1 MRSKKLTYYLPVL
14 FATAIFCYILGSFSV
29 LIPRRH
35 QLFAHYLAQI
45 MSIMGSTFILIS
57 ALYYL
62 LTGTTTLI
70 KVAFVGKYMLAIDSW
85 NAVFLC
91 ITGLVGI
98 LTSIYAADYALG
110 YIGKRLRELSGL
122 WNLFLLSM
130 VLVLVAQSV
139 VSFLVSWEV
148 MAIISFLLVNHD
160 SEKRETWQA
169 AYQYL
174 VMTHIGT
181 AAIMIAF
188 FTVGSSAAG
197 LNFAEL
203 NGAQM
208 TGTARDLAFLAA
220 FSGFALKAGLVPLH
234 VWLPNAHPAAPSHVS
249 ALMSGVMLKIAVY
262 GFGRF
267 IFEFLGPLDFWW
279 GALVLIVG
287 LLSAFFGALYAQME
301 KDIKRILAYSS
312 VENMGIVFAAM
323 GAGMLLLTTANKEY
337 AVVAFAA
344 AIVHSFNHSI
354 MKSLMFMVAG
364 AVNHAVD
371 DKNIEKMG
379 GLAKLM
385 PCTAVCA
392 LAGSLA
398 LAALPLTNGFIGE
411 WLLFHSFAF
420 LAQANVATGVRLL
433 AALAFILAGL
443 ASALALGC
451 FVRLFGVVFLGR
463 PRARRAELAHEVSRF
478 MLVAMVIP
486 SLLIFLSAVLAS
498 PIVTIAQHVIEASI
512 PALNLADKAQVLI
525 WGNGIGILNFDILAL
540 LIAAAV
546 LTIFAWL
553 FIYRGQVFVK
563 RDVIWNC
570 GTEPTLRQQYSGT
583 GFSKPIRRAFDFLLK
598 PRREVVFL
606 QKENKYFGR
615 SLAYTLTIPDRFTEK
630 LYIPVQHHL
639 VKSASFLRKIQAG
652 SIRIYIG
659 YIMVAMVLV
668 LIWGAL

>member
-1 MRSKKLTYYLPVL
+1 MTDYVPIF
-14 FATAIFCYILGSFSV
+14 FATAVFCYILGCFAV
-29 LIPRRH
+29 LIPRKH
-35 QLFAHYLAQI
+35 QLFAHYFAQV
-45 MSIMGSTFILIS
+45 MSILGSTLILIT
-57 ALYYL
+57 AGIYL
-62 LTGTTTLI
+62 LSGETALL
-70 KVAFVGKYMLAIDSW
+70 KVAFVGRYMLAIDGWSS
-85 NAVFLC
+85 VFLC
-91 ITGLVGI
+91 ITGLAGI
-98 LTSIYAADYALG
+98 LTSIFAVDYALA

-130 VLVLVAQSV
+130 VLVLVAQST

-148 MAIISFLLVNHD
+148 MAIVSFLLVNHD

-188 FTVGSSAAG
+188 FVVGSGSNG
-197 LNFAEL
+197 FNFSEL
-203 NGAQM
+203 NISQFE
-208 TGTARDLAFLAA
+208 TTARNLAFTAA
-220 FSGFALKAGLVPLH
+220 FLGFALKAGLVPLH

-249 ALMSGVMLKIAVY
+249 ALMSGVMLKVAVY

-267 IFEFLGPLDFWW
+267 IFDFLGPVDFWW
-279 GALVLIVG
+279 GALVLVVG

-312 VENMGIVFAAM
+312 VENMGIVFATI
-323 GAGMLLLTTANKEY
+323 GAGMLLLTTSHKEY
-337 AVVAFAA
+337 AVIGFTA

-385 PCTAVCA
+385 PWTAGCA
-392 LAGSLA
+392 LTGSLA

-411 WLLFHSFAF
+411 WLMFHSFAF
-420 LAQANVATGVRLL
+420 LAQADAGTGVRLL
-433 AALAFILAGL
+433 AALAFILSGL

-451 FVRLFGVVFLGR
+451 FVRVFGVVFLGR
-463 PRARRAELAHEVSRF
+463 PRARRAESAHEVSRF
-478 MLVAMVIP
+478 MLAAMLIP
-486 SLLIFLSAVLAS
+486 AFLIFVSGILAS
-498 PIVTIAQHVIEASI
+498 PIVTIAQHVAEANL
-512 PALNLADKAQVLI
+512 PDLNMLNEEHLLI
-525 WGNGIGILNFDILAL
+525 WGKDSGMLNYDTFVL
-540 LIAAAV
+540 LIAAV
-546 LTIFAWL
+546 VITIFAWL
-553 FIYRGQVFVK
+553 IIYRGQVFVK

-615 SLAYTLTIPDRFTEK
+615 SMAYTLTIPDRFTEK
-630 LYIPVQHHL
+630 LYIPLQHHL
-639 VKSASFLRKIQAG
+639 VKTASFLRRIQAG
-652 SIRIYIG
+652 SVRIYIG
-659 YIMVAMVLV
+659 YVMVAMVLV
-668 LIWGAL
+668 LIWGAM

>member
-1 MRSKKLTYYLPVL
+1 MTDYVPIF
-14 FATAIFCYILGSFSV
+14 FATALFCYILGCFAV
-29 LIPRRH
+29 LIPRKH
-35 QLFAHYLAQI
+35 QLFAHYFAQV
-45 MSIMGSTFILIS
+45 MSILGSTLILIT
-57 ALYYL
+57 AGIYL
-62 LTGTTTLI
+62 LSGETALL
-70 KVAFVGKYMLAIDSW
+70 KVAFVGRYMLAIDGWSS
-85 NAVFLC
+85 VFLC
-91 ITGLVGI
+91 ITGLAGI
-98 LTSIYAADYALG
+98 LTSIFAVDYALA

-130 VLVLVAQSV
+130 VLVLVAQST

-148 MAIISFLLVNHD
+148 MAIVSFLLVNHD

-188 FTVGSSAAG
+188 FVVGSGSNG
-197 LNFAEL
+197 FNFSEL
-203 NGAQM
+203 NISQFE
-208 TGTARDLAFLAA
+208 TTARNLAFTAA
-220 FSGFALKAGLVPLH
+220 FLGFALKAGLVPLH

-249 ALMSGVMLKIAVY
+249 ALMSGVMLKVAVY

-267 IFEFLGPLDFWW
+267 IFDFLGPVDFWW
-279 GALVLIVG
+279 GALVLVVG

-312 VENMGIVFAAM
+312 VENMGIVFAAI
-323 GAGMLLLTTANKEY
+323 GAGMLLLTTSHKEY
-337 AVVAFAA
+337 AVIGFTA

-385 PCTAVCA
+385 PWTAGCA
-392 LAGSLA
+392 LTGSLA

-411 WLLFHSFAF
+411 WLMFHSFAF
-420 LAQANVATGVRLL
+420 LAQADAGTGVRLL
-433 AALAFILAGL
+433 AALAFILSGL

-451 FVRLFGVVFLGR
+451 FVRVFGVVFLGR
-463 PRARRAELAHEVSRF
+463 PRARRAESAHEVSRF
-478 MLVAMVIP
+478 MLAAMLIP
-486 SLLIFLSAVLAS
+486 ALLIFVSGILAS
-498 PIVTIAQHVIEASI
+498 PIVTIAQHVAEANL
-512 PALNLADKAQVLI
+512 PDLKMLNEEHLLI
-525 WGNGIGILNFDILAL
+525 WGKDSGMLNYDTFVL
-540 LIAAAV
+540 LIAAV
-546 LTIFAWL
+546 VITIFAWL
-553 FIYRGQVFVK
+553 IIYRGQVFVK

-615 SLAYTLTIPDRFTEK
+615 SMAYTLTIPDRFTEK
-630 LYIPVQHHL
+630 LYIPLQHHL
-639 VKSASFLRKIQAG
+639 VKTASFLRRIQAG
-652 SIRIYIG
+652 SVRIYIG
-659 YIMVAMVLV
+659 YVMVAMVLV
-668 LIWGAL
+668 LIWGAM

>member
-1 MRSKKLTYYLPVL
+1 MTDYVPIF
-14 FATAIFCYILGSFSV
+14 FATAVFCYILGCFAV
-29 LIPRRH
+29 LIPRKH
-35 QLFAHYLAQI
+35 QLFAHYFAQV
-45 MSIMGSTFILIS
+45 MSILGSTLILIT
-57 ALYYL
+57 AGIYL
-62 LTGTTTLI
+62 LSGETALL
-70 KVAFVGKYMLAIDSW
+70 KVAFVGRYMLAIDAW
-85 NAVFLC
+85 NSVFLC
-91 ITGLVGI
+91 ITGLAGV
-98 LTSIYAADYALG
+98 LTSIFAVDYALA

-130 VLVLVAQSV
+130 VLVLVAQSA

-148 MAIISFLLVNHD
+148 MAIVSFLLVNHD

-188 FTVGSSAAG
+188 FVVGSGSNG
-197 LNFAEL
+197 FNFSEL
-203 NGAQM
+203 NISQFE
-208 TGTARDLAFLAA
+208 TTARNLAFTAA
-220 FSGFALKAGLVPLH
+220 FLGFALKAGLVPLH

-249 ALMSGVMLKIAVY
+249 ALMSGVMLKVAVY

-267 IFEFLGPLDFWW
+267 IFDFLGPVDFWW
-279 GALVLIVG
+279 GALVLVVG

-312 VENMGIVFAAM
+312 VENMGIVFAAI
-323 GAGMLLLTTANKEY
+323 GAGMLLLTTSHKEY
-337 AVVAFAA
+337 AVIGFTA

-385 PCTAVCA
+385 PWTAGCA
-392 LAGSLA
+392 LTGSLA

-411 WLLFHSFAF
+411 WLMFHSFAF
-420 LAQANVATGVRLL
+420 LAQADAGTGVRLL
-433 AALAFILAGL
+433 AALAFILSGL

-451 FVRLFGVVFLGR
+451 FVRVFGVVFLGR
-463 PRARRAELAHEVSRF
+463 PRARRAESAHEVSRF
-478 MLVAMVIP
+478 MLAAMLIP
-486 SLLIFLSAVLAS
+486 AFLIFVSGILAS
-498 PIVTIAQHVIEASI
+498 PIVTIAQHVAEANL
-512 PALNLADKAQVLI
+512 PDLKMLNEEHLLI
-525 WGNGIGILNFDILAL
+525 WGKDSGMLNYDTFVL
-540 LIAAAV
+540 LIAAV
-546 LTIFAWL
+546 VITIFAWL
-553 FIYRGQVFVK
+553 IIYRGQVFVK

-615 SLAYTLTIPDRFTEK
+615 SMAYTLTIPDRFTEK
-630 LYIPVQHHL
+630 LYIPLQHHL
-639 VKSASFLRKIQAG
+639 VKTASFLRRIQAG
-652 SIRIYIG
+652 SVRIYIG
-659 YIMVAMVLV
+659 YVMVAMVLV
-668 LIWGAL
+668 LIWGAM

>member
-1 MRSKKLTYYLPVL
+1 MTDYIPAF
-14 FATAIFCYILGSFSV
+14 FAIAIFCYILGCFAV
-29 LIPRRH
+29 LIPRKH
-35 QLFAHYLAQI
+35 QLFAHYFAQV
-45 MSIMGSTFILIS
+45 MSILGSTLILIT
-57 ALYYL
+57 AGIYL
-62 LTGTTTLI
+62 LSGETALL
-70 KVAFVGKYMLAIDSW
+70 KVAFVGRYMLAIDAW
-85 NAVFLC
+85 NSVFLC
-91 ITGLVGI
+91 ITGLAGV
-98 LTSIYAADYALG
+98 LTSIFAVDYALA
-110 YIGKRLRELSGL
+110 YVGKRLRELSGL

-130 VLVLVAQSV
+130 VLVLVAQSA

-148 MAIISFLLVNHD
+148 MAIVSFLLVNHD

-188 FTVGSSAAG
+188 FVVGSGSNG
-197 LNFAEL
+197 FNFSEL
-203 NGAQM
+203 NISQFE
-208 TGTARDLAFLAA
+208 TTARNLAFTAA
-220 FSGFALKAGLVPLH
+220 FLGFALKAGLVPLH

-249 ALMSGVMLKIAVY
+249 ALMSGVMLKVAVY

-267 IFEFLGPLDFWW
+267 IFDFLGPVDFWW
-279 GALVLIVG
+279 GALVLVVG

-312 VENMGIVFAAM
+312 VENMGIVFAAI
-323 GAGMLLLTTANKEY
+323 GAGMLLLTTSHKEY
-337 AVVAFAA
+337 AVIGFTA

-385 PCTAVCA
+385 PWTAGCA
-392 LAGSLA
+392 LTGSLA

-411 WLLFHSFAF
+411 WLMFHSFAF
-420 LAQANVATGVRLL
+420 LAQADAGTGVRLL
-433 AALAFILAGL
+433 AALAFILSGL

-451 FVRLFGVVFLGR
+451 FVRVFGVVFLGR
-463 PRARRAELAHEVSRF
+463 PRARRAESAHEVSRF
-478 MLVAMVIP
+478 MLAAMLIP
-486 SLLIFLSAVLAS
+486 AFLIFVSGILAS
-498 PIVTIAQHVIEASI
+498 PIVTIAQHVAEANL
-512 PALNLADKAQVLI
+512 PDLKMLNEEHLLI
-525 WGNGIGILNFDILAL
+525 WGKDSGMLNYDTFVL
-540 LIAAAV
+540 LIAAV
-546 LTIFAWL
+546 VITIFAWL
-553 FIYRGQVFVK
+553 IIYRGQVFVK

-615 SLAYTLTIPDRFTEK
+615 SMAYTLTIPDRFTEK
-630 LYIPVQHHL
+630 LYIPLQHHL
-639 VKSASFLRKIQAG
+639 VKTASFLRRIQAG
-652 SIRIYIG
+652 SVRIYIG
-659 YIMVAMVLV
+659 YVMVAMVLV
-668 LIWGAL
+668 LIWGAM

>member
-1 MRSKKLTYYLPVL
+1 MTDYVPIF
-14 FATAIFCYILGSFSV
+14 FATAVFCYILGCFAV
-29 LIPRRH
+29 LIPRKH
-35 QLFAHYLAQI
+35 QLFAHYFAQV
-45 MSIMGSTFILIS
+45 MSILGSTLILIT
-57 ALYYL
+57 AGIYL
-62 LTGTTTLI
+62 LSGETALL
-70 KVAFVGKYMLAIDSW
+70 KVAFVGRYMLAIDGWSS
-85 NAVFLC
+85 VFLC
-91 ITGLVGI
+91 ITGLAGI
-98 LTSIYAADYALG
+98 LTSIFAVDYALA

-130 VLVLVAQSV
+130 VLVLVAQST

-148 MAIISFLLVNHD
+148 MAIVSFLLVNHD

-188 FTVGSSAAG
+188 FVVGSGSNG
-197 LNFAEL
+197 LNFSEL
-203 NGAQM
+203 NILQLE
-208 TGTARDLAFLAA
+208 TTARNLAFTAA
-220 FSGFALKAGLVPLH
+220 FLGFALKAGLVPLH

-249 ALMSGVMLKIAVY
+249 ALMSGVMLKVAVY

-267 IFEFLGPLDFWW
+267 IFDFLGPVDFWW
-279 GALVLIVG
+279 GALVLVVG

-312 VENMGIVFAAM
+312 VENMGIVFAAI
-323 GAGMLLLTTANKEY
+323 GAGMLLLTTSHKEY
-337 AVVAFAA
+337 AVIGFTA

-385 PCTAVCA
+385 PWTAGCA
-392 LAGSLA
+392 LTGSLA

-411 WLLFHSFAF
+411 WLMFHSFAF
-420 LAQANVATGVRLL
+420 LAQADAGTGVRLL
-433 AALAFILAGL
+433 AALAFILSGL

-451 FVRLFGVVFLGR
+451 FVRVFGVVFLGR
-463 PRARRAELAHEVSRF
+463 PRARRAESAHEVSRF
-478 MLVAMVIP
+478 MLAAMLIP
-486 SLLIFLSAVLAS
+486 AFLIFVSGILAS
-498 PIVTIAQHVIEASI
+498 PIVTIAQHVAEANL
-512 PALNLADKAQVLI
+512 PDLKMLNEEHLLI
-525 WGNGIGILNFDILAL
+525 WGKDSGMLNYDTFVL
-540 LIAAAV
+540 LIAAV
-546 LTIFAWL
+546 VITIFAWL
-553 FIYRGQVFVK
+553 IIYRGQVFVK

-615 SLAYTLTIPDRFTEK
+615 SMAYTLTIPDRFTEK
-630 LYIPVQHHL
+630 LYIPLQHHL
-639 VKSASFLRKIQAG
+639 VKTASFLRRIQAG
-652 SIRIYIG
+652 SVRIYIG
-659 YIMVAMVLV
+659 YVMVAMVLV
-668 LIWGAL
+668 LIWGAM

>member
-1 MRSKKLTYYLPVL
+1 MTDYIPAF
-14 FATAIFCYILGSFSV
+14 FAIAIFCYILGCFAV
-29 LIPRRH
+29 LIPRKH
-35 QLFAHYLAQI
+35 QLFAHYFAQV
-45 MSIMGSTFILIS
+45 MSILGSTLILIT
-57 ALYYL
+57 AGIYL
-62 LTGTTTLI
+62 LSGETALL
-70 KVAFVGKYMLAIDSW
+70 KVAFVGRYMLAIDGWSS
-85 NAVFLC
+85 VFLC
-91 ITGLVGI
+91 ITGLAGI
-98 LTSIYAADYALG
+98 LTSIFAVDYALA

-130 VLVLVAQSV
+130 VLVLVAQST

-148 MAIISFLLVNHD
+148 MAIVSFLLVNHD

-188 FTVGSSAAG
+188 FVVGSGSNG
-197 LNFAEL
+197 LNFSEL
-203 NGAQM
+203 NISQLE
-208 TGTARDLAFLAA
+208 TTARNLAFTAA
-220 FSGFALKAGLVPLH
+220 FLGFALKAGLVPLH

-249 ALMSGVMLKIAVY
+249 ALMPGVMLKVAVY

-267 IFEFLGPLDFWW
+267 IFDFLGPVDFWW
-279 GALVLIVG
+279 GALVLVVG

-312 VENMGIVFAAM
+312 VENMGIVFAAI
-323 GAGMLLLTTANKEY
+323 GAGMLLLTTSHKEY
-337 AVVAFAA
+337 AVIGFTA

-385 PCTAVCA
+385 PWTAGCA
-392 LAGSLA
+392 LTGSLA

-411 WLLFHSFAF
+411 WLMFHSFAF
-420 LAQANVATGVRLL
+420 LAQADAGTGVRLL
-433 AALAFILAGL
+433 AALAFILSGL

-451 FVRLFGVVFLGR
+451 FVRVFGVVFLGR
-463 PRARRAELAHEVSRF
+463 PRARRAESAHEVSRF
-478 MLVAMVIP
+478 MLAAMLIP
-486 SLLIFLSAVLAS
+486 AFLIFVSGILAS
-498 PIVTIAQHVIEASI
+498 PIVTIAQHVAEANL
-512 PALNLADKAQVLI
+512 PDLKMLNEEHLLI
-525 WGNGIGILNFDILAL
+525 WGKDSGMLNYDTFVL
-540 LIAAAV
+540 LIAAV
-546 LTIFAWL
+546 VITIFAWL
-553 FIYRGQVFVK
+553 IIYRGRVFVK

-615 SLAYTLTIPDRFTEK
+615 SMAYTLTIPDRFTEK
-630 LYIPVQHHL
+630 LYIPLQHHL
-639 VKSASFLRKIQAG
+639 VKTASFLRRIQAG
-652 SIRIYIG
+652 SVRIYIG
-659 YIMVAMVLV
+659 YVMVAMVLV
-668 LIWGAL
+668 LIWGAM

>member
-1 MRSKKLTYYLPVL
+1 MKDYIPAF
-14 FATAIFCYILGSFSV
+14 FAIAIFCYILGCFAV
-29 LIPRRH
+29 LIPRKH
-35 QLFAHYLAQI
+35 QLFAHYFAQV
-45 MSIMGSTFILIS
+45 MSILGSTLILIT
-57 ALYYL
+57 AGIYL
-62 LTGTTTLI
+62 LSGETALL
-70 KVAFVGKYMLAIDSW
+70 KVAFVGRYMLAIDGWSS
-85 NAVFLC
+85 VFLC
-91 ITGLVGI
+91 ITGLAGI
-98 LTSIYAADYALG
+98 LTSIFAVDYALA

-130 VLVLVAQSV
+130 VLVLVAQST

-148 MAIISFLLVNHD
+148 MAIVSFLLVNHD

-188 FTVGSSAAG
+188 FVVGSGSNG
-197 LNFAEL
+197 FNFSEL
-203 NGAQM
+203 NISQFE
-208 TGTARDLAFLAA
+208 TTARNLAFTAA
-220 FSGFALKAGLVPLH
+220 FLGFALKAGLVPLH

-249 ALMSGVMLKIAVY
+249 ALMSGVMLKVAVY

-267 IFEFLGPLDFWW
+267 IFDFLGPVDFWW
-279 GALVLIVG
+279 GALVLVVG

-312 VENMGIVFAAM
+312 VENMGIVFAAI
-323 GAGMLLLTTANKEY
+323 GAGMLLLTTSHKEY
-337 AVVAFAA
+337 AVIGFTA

-385 PCTAVCA
+385 PWTAGCA
-392 LAGSLA
+392 LTGSLA

-411 WLLFHSFAF
+411 WLMFHSFAF
-420 LAQANVATGVRLL
+420 LAQADAGTGVRLL
-433 AALAFILAGL
+433 AALAFILSGL

-451 FVRLFGVVFLGR
+451 FVRVFGVVFLGR
-463 PRARRAELAHEVSRF
+463 PRARRAESAHEVSRF
-478 MLVAMVIP
+478 MLAAMLIP
-486 SLLIFLSAVLAS
+486 AFLIFVSGILAS
-498 PIVTIAQHVIEASI
+498 PIVTIAQHVAEANL
-512 PALNLADKAQVLI
+512 PDLKMLNEEHLLI
-525 WGNGIGILNFDILAL
+525 WGKDSGMLNYDTFVL
-540 LIAAAV
+540 LIAAV
-546 LTIFAWL
+546 VITIFAWL
-553 FIYRGQVFVK
+553 IIYRGQVFVK

-615 SLAYTLTIPDRFTEK
+615 SMAYTLTIPDRFTEK
-630 LYIPVQHHL
+630 LYIPLQHHL
-639 VKSASFLRKIQAG
+639 VKTASFLRRIQAG
-652 SIRIYIG
+652 SVRIYIG
-659 YIMVAMVLV
+659 YVMVAMVLV
-668 LIWGAL
+668 LIWGAM

>member
-1 MRSKKLTYYLPVL
+1 MTDYIPAF
-14 FATAIFCYILGSFSV
+14 FAIAIFCYILGCFAV
-29 LIPRRH
+29 LIPRKH
-35 QLFAHYLAQI
+35 QLFAHYFAQV
-45 MSIMGSTFILIS
+45 MSILGSTLILIT
-57 ALYYL
+57 AGIYL
-62 LTGTTTLI
+62 LSGETALL
-70 KVAFVGKYMLAIDSW
+70 KVAFVGRYMLAIDGWSS
-85 NAVFLC
+85 VFLC
-91 ITGLVGI
+91 ITGLAGI
-98 LTSIYAADYALG
+98 LTSIFAVDYALA

-130 VLVLVAQSV
+130 VLVLVAQST

-148 MAIISFLLVNHD
+148 MAIVSFLLVNHD

-188 FTVGSSAAG
+188 FVVGSGSNG
-197 LNFAEL
+197 FNFSEL
-203 NGAQM
+203 NISQFE
-208 TGTARDLAFLAA
+208 TTARNLAFTAA
-220 FSGFALKAGLVPLH
+220 FLGFALKAGLVPLH

-249 ALMSGVMLKIAVY
+249 ALMSGVMLKVAVY

-267 IFEFLGPLDFWW
+267 IFDFLGPVDFWW
-279 GALVLIVG
+279 GALVLVVG

-312 VENMGIVFAAM
+312 VENMGIVFAAI
-323 GAGMLLLTTANKEY
+323 GAGMLLLTTSHKEY
-337 AVVAFAA
+337 AVIGFTA

-385 PCTAVCA
+385 PWTAGCA
-392 LAGSLA
+392 LTGSLA

-411 WLLFHSFAF
+411 WLMFHSFAF
-420 LAQANVATGVRLL
+420 LAQADAGTGVRLL
-433 AALAFILAGL
+433 AALAFILSGL

-451 FVRLFGVVFLGR
+451 FVRVFGVVFLGR
-463 PRARRAELAHEVSRF
+463 PRARRAESAHEVSRF
-478 MLVAMVIP
+478 MLAAMLIP
-486 SLLIFLSAVLAS
+486 ALLIFVSGILAS
-498 PIVTIAQHVIEASI
+498 PIVTIAQHVAEANL
-512 PALNLADKAQVLI
+512 PDLKMLNEEHLLI
-525 WGNGIGILNFDILAL
+525 WGKDSGMLNYDTFVL
-540 LIAAAV
+540 LIAAV
-546 LTIFAWL
+546 VITIFAWL
-553 FIYRGQVFVK
+553 IIYRGQVFVK

-615 SLAYTLTIPDRFTEK
+615 SMAYTLTIPDRFTEK
-630 LYIPVQHHL
+630 LYIPLQHHL
-639 VKSASFLRKIQAG
+639 VKTASFLRRIQAG
-652 SIRIYIG
+652 SVRIYIG
-659 YIMVAMVLV
+659 YVMVAMVLV
-668 LIWGAL
+668 LIWGAM

>member
-1 MRSKKLTYYLPVL
+1 MTDYIPAF
-14 FATAIFCYILGSFSV
+14 FAIAIFCYILGCFAV
-29 LIPRRH
+29 LIPRKH
-35 QLFAHYLAQI
+35 QLFAHYFAQV
-45 MSIMGSTFILIS
+45 MSILGSTLILIT
-57 ALYYL
+57 AGIYL
-62 LTGTTTLI
+62 LSGETALL
-70 KVAFVGKYMLAIDSW
+70 KVAFVGRYMLAIDGWSS
-85 NAVFLC
+85 VFLC
-91 ITGLVGI
+91 ITGLAGI
-98 LTSIYAADYALG
+98 LTSIFAVDYALA

-130 VLVLVAQSV
+130 VLVLVAQST

-148 MAIISFLLVNHD
+148 MAIVSFLLVNHD

-188 FTVGSSAAG
+188 FVVGSGSNG
-197 LNFAEL
+197 LNFSEL
-203 NGAQM
+203 NISQLE
-208 TGTARDLAFLAA
+208 TTARNLAFTAA
-220 FSGFALKAGLVPLH
+220 FLGFALKAGLVPLH

-249 ALMSGVMLKIAVY
+249 ALMSGVMLKVAVY

-267 IFEFLGPLDFWW
+267 IFDFLGPVDFWW
-279 GALVLIVG
+279 GALVLVVG

-312 VENMGIVFAAM
+312 VENMGIVFAAI
-323 GAGMLLLTTANKEY
+323 GAGMLLLTTSHKEY
-337 AVVAFAA
+337 AVIGFTA

-385 PCTAVCA
+385 PWTAGCA
-392 LAGSLA
+392 LTGSLA

-411 WLLFHSFAF
+411 WLMFHSFAF
-420 LAQANVATGVRLL
+420 LAQADAGTGVRLL
-433 AALAFILAGL
+433 AALAFILSGL

-451 FVRLFGVVFLGR
+451 FVRVFGVVFLGR
-463 PRARRAELAHEVSRF
+463 PRARRAESAHEVSRF
-478 MLVAMVIP
+478 MLAAMLIP
-486 SLLIFLSAVLAS
+486 AFLIFVSGILAS
-498 PIVTIAQHVIEASI
+498 PIVTIAQHVAEANL
-512 PALNLADKAQVLI
+512 PDLKMLNEEHLLI
-525 WGNGIGILNFDILAL
+525 WGKDSGMLNYDTFVL
-540 LIAAAV
+540 LIAAV
-546 LTIFAWL
+546 VITIFAWL
-553 FIYRGQVFVK
+553 IIYRGQVFVK

-615 SLAYTLTIPDRFTEK
+615 SMAYTLTIPDRFTEK
-630 LYIPVQHHL
+630 LYIPLQHHL
-639 VKSASFLRKIQAG
+639 VKTASFLRRIQAG
-652 SIRIYIG
+652 SVRIYIG
-659 YIMVAMVLV
+659 YVMVAMVLV
-668 LIWGAL
+668 LIWGAM

>member
-1 MRSKKLTYYLPVL
+1 MTDYVPIF
-14 FATAIFCYILGSFSV
+14 FATAVFCYILGCFAV
-29 LIPRRH
+29 LIPRKH
-35 QLFAHYLAQI
+35 QLFAHYFAQV
-45 MSIMGSTFILIS
+45 MSILGSTLILIT
-57 ALYYL
+57 AGIYL
-62 LTGTTTLI
+62 LSGETALL
-70 KVAFVGKYMLAIDSW
+70 KVAFVGRYMLAIDGWSS
-85 NAVFLC
+85 VFLC
-91 ITGLVGI
+91 ITGLAGI
-98 LTSIYAADYALG
+98 LTSIFAVYYALA

-130 VLVLVAQSV
+130 VLVLVAQST

-148 MAIISFLLVNHD
+148 MAIVSFLLVNHD

-188 FTVGSSAAG
+188 FVVGSGSNG
-197 LNFAEL
+197 FNFSEL
-203 NGAQM
+203 NISQFE
-208 TGTARDLAFLAA
+208 TTARNLAFTAA
-220 FSGFALKAGLVPLH
+220 FLGFALKAGLVPLH

-249 ALMSGVMLKIAVY
+249 ALMSGVMLKVAVY

-267 IFEFLGPLDFWW
+267 IFDFLGPVDFWW
-279 GALVLIVG
+279 GALVLVVG

-312 VENMGIVFAAM
+312 VENMGIVFAAI
-323 GAGMLLLTTANKEY
+323 GAGMLLLTTSHKEY
-337 AVVAFAA
+337 AVIGFTA

-385 PCTAVCA
+385 PWTAGCA
-392 LAGSLA
+392 LTGSLA

-411 WLLFHSFAF
+411 WLMFHSFAF
-420 LAQANVATGVRLL
+420 LAQADAGTGVRLL
-433 AALAFILAGL
+433 AALAFILSGL

-451 FVRLFGVVFLGR
+451 FVRVFGVVFLGR
-463 PRARRAELAHEVSRF
+463 PRARRAESAHEVSRF
-478 MLVAMVIP
+478 MLAAMLIP
-486 SLLIFLSAVLAS
+486 AFLIFVSGILAS
-498 PIVTIAQHVIEASI
+498 PIVTIAQHVAEANL
-512 PALNLADKAQVLI
+512 PDLKMLNEEHLLI
-525 WGNGIGILNFDILAL
+525 WGKDSGMLNYDTFVL
-540 LIAAAV
+540 LIAAV
-546 LTIFAWL
+546 VITIFAWL
-553 FIYRGQVFVK
+553 IIYRGQVFVK

-615 SLAYTLTIPDRFTEK
+615 SMAYTLTIPDRFTEK
-630 LYIPVQHHL
+630 LYIPLQHHL
-639 VKSASFLRKIQAG
+639 VKTASFLRRIQAG
-652 SIRIYIG
+652 SVRIYIG
-659 YIMVAMVLV
+659 YVMVAMVLV
-668 LIWGAL
+668 LIWGAM

>member
-1 MRSKKLTYYLPVL
+1 MTDYIPAF
-14 FATAIFCYILGSFSV
+14 FAIAIFCYILGCFAV
-29 LIPRRH
+29 LIPRKH
-35 QLFAHYLAQI
+35 QLFAHYFAQV
-45 MSIMGSTFILIS
+45 MSILGSTLILIT
-57 ALYYL
+57 AGIYL
-62 LTGTTTLI
+62 LSGETALL
-70 KVAFVGKYMLAIDSW
+70 KVAFVGRYMLAIDAW
-85 NAVFLC
+85 NSVFLC
-91 ITGLVGI
+91 ITGLAGVM
-98 LTSIYAADYALG
+98 TSIFAVDYALA

-130 VLVLVAQSV
+130 VLVLVAQSA

-148 MAIISFLLVNHD
+148 MAIVSFLLVNHD

-188 FTVGSSAAG
+188 FIVGSGSNG
-197 LNFAEL
+197 LNFSEL
-203 NGAQM
+203 NNSQLE
-208 TGTARDLAFLAA
+208 TTARNLAFTAA
-220 FSGFALKAGLVPLH
+220 FLGFALKAGLVPLH

-249 ALMSGVMLKIAVY
+249 ALMSGVMLKVAVY

-267 IFEFLGPLDFWW
+267 IFDFLGPVDFWW

-323 GAGMLLLTTANKEY
+323 GAGMLLLTTSHKEY
-337 AVVAFAA
+337 AVIGFTA

-385 PCTAVCA
+385 PWTAGCA
-392 LAGSLA
+392 LTGSLA

-411 WLLFHSFAF
+411 WLMFHSFAF
-420 LAQANVATGVRLL
+420 LAQADAGTGVRLL
-433 AALAFILAGL
+433 AALAFILSGL

-451 FVRLFGVVFLGR
+451 FVRVFGVVFLGR
-463 PRARRAELAHEVSRF
+463 PRARRAESAHEVSRF
-478 MLVAMVIP
+478 MLAAMLIP
-486 SLLIFLSAVLAS
+486 ALLIFVSGIFAS
-498 PIVTIAQHVIEASI
+498 PIVTIAQHVAEANL
-512 PALNLADKAQVLI
+512 PDLNILNEEHLLI
-525 WGNGIGILNFDILAL
+525 WGKDSGLLNYDTFVL
-540 LIAAAV
+540 LIATV
-546 LTIFAWL
+546 VITIFAWL
-553 FIYRGQVFVK
+553 IIYRGQVFVK

-615 SLAYTLTIPDRFTEK
+615 SMAYTLTIPDRFTEK
-630 LYIPVQHHL
+630 LYIPLQHHL
-639 VKSASFLRKIQAG
+639 VKTASFLRRIQAG
-652 SIRIYIG
+652 SVRIYIG
-659 YIMVAMVLV
+659 YVMVAMVLV
-668 LIWGAL
+668 LIWGAM

>member
-1 MRSKKLTYYLPVL
+1 MTDYVPIF
-14 FATAIFCYILGSFSV
+14 FATAVFCYILGCFAV
-29 LIPRRH
+29 LIPRKH
-35 QLFAHYLAQI
+35 QLFAHYFAQV
-45 MSIMGSTFILIS
+45 MSILGSTLILIT
-57 ALYYL
+57 AGIYL
-62 LTGTTTLI
+62 LSGETALL
-70 KVAFVGKYMLAIDSW
+70 KVAFVGRYMLAIDGWS
-85 NAVFLC
+85 AVFLC
-91 ITGLVGI
+91 ITGLAGI
-98 LTSIYAADYALG
+98 LTSIFAVDYALA

-130 VLVLVAQSV
+130 VLVLVAQST

-148 MAIISFLLVNHD
+148 MAIVSFLLVNHD

-188 FTVGSSAAG
+188 FVVGSGSNG
-197 LNFAEL
+197 LNFSEL
-203 NGAQM
+203 NILQLE
-208 TGTARDLAFLAA
+208 TTARNLAFTAA
-220 FSGFALKAGLVPLH
+220 FLGFALKAGLVPLH

-249 ALMSGVMLKIAVY
+249 ALMSGVMLKVAVY

-267 IFEFLGPLDFWW
+267 IFDFLGPVDFWW
-279 GALVLIVG
+279 GALVLVVG

-312 VENMGIVFAAM
+312 VENMGIVFAAI
-323 GAGMLLLTTANKEY
+323 GAGMLLLTTSHKEY
-337 AVVAFAA
+337 AVIGFTA

-385 PCTAVCA
+385 PWTAGCA
-392 LAGSLA
+392 LTGSLA

-411 WLLFHSFAF
+411 WLMFHSFAF
-420 LAQANVATGVRLL
+420 LAQADAGTGVRLL
-433 AALAFILAGL
+433 AALAFILSGL

-451 FVRLFGVVFLGR
+451 FVRVFGVVFLGR
-463 PRARRAELAHEVSRF
+463 PRARRAESAHEVSRF
-478 MLVAMVIP
+478 MLAAMLIP
-486 SLLIFLSAVLAS
+486 ALLIFVSGIFAS
-498 PIVTIAQHVIEASI
+498 PIVTIAQHVAEANL
-512 PALNLADKAQVLI
+512 PDLKMLNEEHLLI
-525 WGNGIGILNFDILAL
+525 WGKDSGMLNYDTFVL
-540 LIAAAV
+540 LIAAV
-546 LTIFAWL
+546 VITIFAWL
-553 FIYRGQVFVK
+553 IIYRGQVFVK

-615 SLAYTLTIPDRFTEK
+615 SMAYTLTIPDRFTEK
-630 LYIPVQHHL
+630 LYIPLQHHL
-639 VKSASFLRKIQAG
+639 VKTASFLRRIQAG
-652 SIRIYIG
+652 SVRIYIG
-659 YIMVAMVLV
+659 YVMVAMVLV
-668 LIWGAL
+668 LIWGAM

>member
-1 MRSKKLTYYLPVL
+1 MTDYVPIF
-14 FATAIFCYILGSFSV
+14 FATAVFCYILGCFAV
-29 LIPRRH
+29 LIPRKH
-35 QLFAHYLAQI
+35 QLFAHYFAQV
-45 MSIMGSTFILIS
+45 MSILGSTLILIT
-57 ALYYL
+57 AGIYL
-62 LTGTTTLI
+62 LSGETALL
-70 KVAFVGKYMLAIDSW
+70 KVAFVGRYMLAIDGWSS
-85 NAVFLC
+85 VFLC
-91 ITGLVGI
+91 ITGLAGI
-98 LTSIYAADYALG
+98 LTSIFAVDYALA

-130 VLVLVAQSV
+130 VLVLVAQST

-148 MAIISFLLVNHD
+148 MAIVSFLLVNHD

-188 FTVGSSAAG
+188 FVVGSGSNG
-197 LNFAEL
+197 LNFSEL
-203 NGAQM
+203 NISQFE
-208 TGTARDLAFLAA
+208 TTARNLAFTAA
-220 FSGFALKAGLVPLH
+220 FLGFALKAGLVPLH

-249 ALMSGVMLKIAVY
+249 ALMSGVMLKVAVY

-267 IFEFLGPLDFWW
+267 IFDFLGPVDFWW
-279 GALVLIVG
+279 GALVLVVG

-312 VENMGIVFAAM
+312 VENMGIVFAAI
-323 GAGMLLLTTANKEY
+323 GAGMLLLTTSHKEY
-337 AVVAFAA
+337 AVIGFTA

-385 PCTAVCA
+385 PWTAGCA
-392 LAGSLA
+392 LTGSLA

-411 WLLFHSFAF
+411 WLMFHSFAF
-420 LAQANVATGVRLL
+420 LAQADAGTGVRLL
-433 AALAFILAGL
+433 AALAFILSGL

-451 FVRLFGVVFLGR
+451 FVRVFGVVFLGR
-463 PRARRAELAHEVSRF
+463 PRARRAESAHEVSRF
-478 MLVAMVIP
+478 MLAAMLIP
-486 SLLIFLSAVLAS
+486 AFLIFVSGILAS
-498 PIVTIAQHVIEASI
+498 PIVTIAQHVAEANL
-512 PALNLADKAQVLI
+512 PDLNMLNEEHLLI
-525 WGNGIGILNFDILAL
+525 WGKDSGMLNYDTFVL
-540 LIAAAV
+540 LIAAV
-546 LTIFAWL
+546 VITIFAWL
-553 FIYRGQVFVK
+553 IIYRGQVFVK

-615 SLAYTLTIPDRFTEK
+615 SMAYTLTIPDRFTEK
-630 LYIPVQHHL
+630 LYIPLQHHL
-639 VKSASFLRKIQAG
+639 VKTASFLRRIQAG
-652 SIRIYIG
+652 SVRIYIG
-659 YIMVAMVLV
+659 YVMVAMVLV
-668 LIWGAL
+668 LIWGAM

>member
-1 MRSKKLTYYLPVL
+1 MKDYIPAF
-14 FATAIFCYILGSFSV
+14 FAIAIFCYILGCFAV
-29 LIPRRH
+29 LIPRKH
-35 QLFAHYLAQI
+35 QLFAHYFAQV
-45 MSIMGSTFILIS
+45 MSILGSTLILIT
-57 ALYYL
+57 AGIYL
-62 LTGTTTLI
+62 LSGETALL
-70 KVAFVGKYMLAIDSW
+70 KVAFVGRYMLAIDGWSS
-85 NAVFLC
+85 VFLC
-91 ITGLVGI
+91 ITGLAGI
-98 LTSIYAADYALG
+98 LTSIFAVDYALA

-130 VLVLVAQSV
+130 VLVLVAQST

-148 MAIISFLLVNHD
+148 MAIVSFLLVNHD

-188 FTVGSSAAG
+188 FVVGSGSNG
-197 LNFAEL
+197 LNFSEL
-203 NGAQM
+203 NILQLE
-208 TGTARDLAFLAA
+208 TTARNLAFTAA
-220 FSGFALKAGLVPLH
+220 FLGFALKAGLVPLH

-249 ALMSGVMLKIAVY
+249 ALMSGVMLKVAVY

-267 IFEFLGPLDFWW
+267 IFDFLGPVDFWW
-279 GALVLIVG
+279 GALVLVVG

-323 GAGMLLLTTANKEY
+323 GAGMLLLTTSHKEY
-337 AVVAFAA
+337 AVIGFTA

-385 PCTAVCA
+385 PWTAGCA
-392 LAGSLA
+392 LTGSLA

-411 WLLFHSFAF
+411 WLMFHSFAF
-420 LAQANVATGVRLL
+420 LAQADAGTGVRLL
-433 AALAFILAGL
+433 AALAFILSGL

-451 FVRLFGVVFLGR
+451 FVRVFGVVFLGR
-463 PRARRAELAHEVSRF
+463 PRARRAESAHEVSRF
-478 MLVAMVIP
+478 MLAAMLIP
-486 SLLIFLSAVLAS
+486 AFLIFVSGILAS
-498 PIVTIAQHVIEASI
+498 PIVTIAQHVAEANL
-512 PALNLADKAQVLI
+512 PDLKMLNEEHLLI
-525 WGNGIGILNFDILAL
+525 WGKDSGMLNYDTFVL
-540 LIAAAV
+540 LIAAV
-546 LTIFAWL
+546 VITIFAWL
-553 FIYRGQVFVK
+553 IIYRGQVFVK

-615 SLAYTLTIPDRFTEK
+615 SMAYTLTIPDRFTEK
-630 LYIPVQHHL
+630 LYIPLQHHL
-639 VKSASFLRKIQAG
+639 VKTASFLRRIQAG
-652 SIRIYIG
+652 SVRIYIG
-659 YIMVAMVLV
+659 YVMVAMVLV
-668 LIWGAL
+668 LIWGAM

>member
-1 MRSKKLTYYLPVL
+1 MTDYIPAF
-14 FATAIFCYILGSFSV
+14 FAIAIFCYILGCFAV
-29 LIPRRH
+29 LIPRKH
-35 QLFAHYLAQI
+35 QLFAHYFAQV
-45 MSIMGSTFILIS
+45 MSILGSTLILIT
-57 ALYYL
+57 AGIYL
-62 LTGTTTLI
+62 LSGETALL
-70 KVAFVGKYMLAIDSW
+70 KVAFVGRYMLAIDAW
-85 NAVFLC
+85 NSVFLC
-91 ITGLVGI
+91 ITGLAGV
-98 LTSIYAADYALG
+98 LTSIFAVDYALA
-110 YIGKRLRELSGL
+110 YVGKRLRELSGL

-130 VLVLVAQSV
+130 VLVLVAQSA

-148 MAIISFLLVNHD
+148 MAIVSFLLVNHD

-188 FTVGSSAAG
+188 FIVGSGSNG
-197 LNFAEL
+197 LNFSEL
-203 NGAQM
+203 NNAQLE
-208 TGTARDLAFLAA
+208 TTARNLAFTAA
-220 FSGFALKAGLVPLH
+220 FLGFALKAGLVPLH

-249 ALMSGVMLKIAVY
+249 ALMSGVMLKVAVY

-267 IFEFLGPLDFWW
+267 IFDFLGPVDFWW
-279 GALVLIVG
+279 GALVLVVG

-312 VENMGIVFAAM
+312 VENMGIVFATI
-323 GAGMLLLTTANKEY
+323 GAGMLLLTTSHKEY
-337 AVVAFAA
+337 AVIGFTA

-385 PCTAVCA
+385 PWTAGCA
-392 LAGSLA
+392 LTGSLA

-411 WLLFHSFAF
+411 WLMFHSFAF
-420 LAQANVATGVRLL
+420 LAQADAGTGVRLL
-433 AALAFILAGL
+433 AALAFILSGL

-451 FVRLFGVVFLGR
+451 FVRVFGVVFLGR
-463 PRARRAELAHEVSRF
+463 PRARRAESAHEVSRF
-478 MLVAMVIP
+478 MLAAMLIP
-486 SLLIFLSAVLAS
+486 AFLIFVSGILAS
-498 PIVTIAQHVIEASI
+498 PIVTIAQHVAEANL
-512 PALNLADKAQVLI
+512 PDLKMLNEEHLLI
-525 WGNGIGILNFDILAL
+525 WGKDSGMLNYDTFVL
-540 LIAAAV
+540 LIAAV
-546 LTIFAWL
+546 VITIFAWL
-553 FIYRGQVFVK
+553 IIYRGQVFVK

-615 SLAYTLTIPDRFTEK
+615 SMAYTLTIPDRFTEK
-630 LYIPVQHHL
+630 LYIPLQHHL
-639 VKSASFLRKIQAG
+639 VKTASFLRRIQAG
-652 SIRIYIG
+652 SVRIYIG
-659 YIMVAMVLV
+659 YVMVAMVLV
-668 LIWGAL
+668 LIWGAM

>member
-1 MRSKKLTYYLPVL
+1 MTDYIPAF
-14 FATAIFCYILGSFSV
+14 FAIAIFCYILGCFAV
-29 LIPRRH
+29 LIPRKH
-35 QLFAHYLAQI
+35 QLFAHYFAQV
-45 MSIMGSTFILIS
+45 MSILGSTLILIT
-57 ALYYL
+57 AGIYL
-62 LTGTTTLI
+62 LSGETALL
-70 KVAFVGKYMLAIDSW
+70 KVAFVGRYMLAIDAWSS
-85 NAVFLC
+85 VFLC
-91 ITGLVGI
+91 ITGLAGV
-98 LTSIYAADYALG
+98 LTSIFAVDYALA

-130 VLVLVAQSV
+130 VLVLVAQSA

-148 MAIISFLLVNHD
+148 MAIVSFLLVNHD

-188 FTVGSSAAG
+188 FIVGSGSNG
-197 LNFAEL
+197 LNFSEL
-203 NGAQM
+203 NNAQLE
-208 TGTARDLAFLAA
+208 TTARNLAFTAA
-220 FSGFALKAGLVPLH
+220 FLGFALKAGLVPLH

-249 ALMSGVMLKIAVY
+249 ALMSGVMLKVAVY

-267 IFEFLGPLDFWW
+267 IFDFLGPVDFWW
-279 GALVLIVG
+279 GALVLVVG

-312 VENMGIVFAAM
+312 VENMGIVFAAI
-323 GAGMLLLTTANKEY
+323 GAGMLLLTTSHKEY
-337 AVVAFAA
+337 AVIGFTA

-385 PCTAVCA
+385 PWTAGCA
-392 LAGSLA
+392 LTGSLA

-411 WLLFHSFAF
+411 WLMFHSFAF
-420 LAQANVATGVRLL
+420 LAQADAGTGVRLL
-433 AALAFILAGL
+433 AALAFILSGL

-451 FVRLFGVVFLGR
+451 FVRVFGVVFLGR
-463 PRARRAELAHEVSRF
+463 PRARRAESAHEVSRF
-478 MLVAMVIP
+478 MLAAMLIP
-486 SLLIFLSAVLAS
+486 ALLIFVSGILAS
-498 PIVTIAQHVIEASI
+498 PIVTMAQHVAEANL
-512 PALNLADKAQVLI
+512 PDLNMLNEENLLI
-525 WGNGIGILNFDILAL
+525 WGKDSGLLNYDTFVL
-540 LIAAAV
+540 LIATV
-546 LTIFAWL
+546 VITIFAWL
-553 FIYRGQVFVK
+553 IIYRGQVFVK

-615 SLAYTLTIPDRFTEK
+615 SMAYTLTIPDRFTEK
-630 LYIPVQHHL
+630 LYIPLQHHL
-639 VKSASFLRKIQAG
+639 VKTASFLRRIQAG
-652 SIRIYIG
+652 SVRIYIG
-659 YIMVAMVLV
+659 YVMVAMVLV
-668 LIWGAL
+668 LIWGAM

>member
-1 MRSKKLTYYLPVL
+1 MTDYVPIF
-14 FATAIFCYILGSFSV
+14 FATAVFCYILGCFAV
-29 LIPRRH
+29 LIPRKH
-35 QLFAHYLAQI
+35 QLFAHYFAQV
-45 MSIMGSTFILIS
+45 MSILGSTLILIT
-57 ALYYL
+57 AGIYL
-62 LTGTTTLI
+62 LSGETALL
-70 KVAFVGKYMLAIDSW
+70 KVAFVGRYMLAIDGWSS
-85 NAVFLC
+85 VFLC
-91 ITGLVGI
+91 ITGLAGI
-98 LTSIYAADYALG
+98 LTSIFAVDYALA

-130 VLVLVAQSV
+130 VLVLVAQST

-148 MAIISFLLVNHD
+148 MAIVSFLLVNHD

-188 FTVGSSAAG
+188 FVVGSGSNG
-197 LNFAEL
+197 FNFSEL
-203 NGAQM
+203 NISQFE
-208 TGTARDLAFLAA
+208 TTARNLAFTAA
-220 FSGFALKAGLVPLH
+220 FLGFALKAGLVPLH

-249 ALMSGVMLKIAVY
+249 ALMSGVMLKVAVY

-267 IFEFLGPLDFWW
+267 IFDFLGPVDFWW
-279 GALVLIVG
+279 GALVLVVG

-312 VENMGIVFAAM
+312 VENMGIVFAAI
-323 GAGMLLLTTANKEY
+323 GAGMLLLTTSHKEY
-337 AVVAFAA
+337 AVIGFTA

-385 PCTAVCA
+385 PWTAGCA
-392 LAGSLA
+392 LTGSLA

-411 WLLFHSFAF
+411 WLMFHSFAF
-420 LAQANVATGVRLL
+420 LAQADAGTGVRLL
-433 AALAFILAGL
+433 AALAFILSGL

-451 FVRLFGVVFLGR
+451 FVRVFGVVFLGR
-463 PRARRAELAHEVSRF
+463 PRARRAESAHEVSRF
-478 MLVAMVIP
+478 MLAAMLIP
-486 SLLIFLSAVLAS
+486 ALLIFVSGILAS
-498 PIVTIAQHVIEASI
+498 PIVTIAQHVAEANL
-512 PALNLADKAQVLI
+512 PDLNMLNEEHLLI
-525 WGNGIGILNFDILAL
+525 WGKDSGMLNYDTFVL
-540 LIAAAV
+540 LIAAV
-546 LTIFAWL
+546 VITIFAWL
-553 FIYRGQVFVK
+553 IIYRGQVFVK

-615 SLAYTLTIPDRFTEK
+615 SMAYTLTIPDRFTEK
-630 LYIPVQHHL
+630 LYIPLQHHL
-639 VKSASFLRKIQAG
+639 VKTASFLRRIQAG
-652 SIRIYIG
+652 SVRIYIG
-659 YIMVAMVLV
+659 YVMVAMVLV
-668 LIWGAL
+668 LIWGAM

>member
-1 MRSKKLTYYLPVL
+1 MTDYIPAF
-14 FATAIFCYILGSFSV
+14 FAIAIFCYILGCFAV
-29 LIPRRH
+29 LIPRKH
-35 QLFAHYLAQI
+35 QLFAHYFAQV
-45 MSIMGSTFILIS
+45 MSILGSTLILIT
-57 ALYYL
+57 AGIYL
-62 LTGTTTLI
+62 LSGETALL
-70 KVAFVGKYMLAIDSW
+70 KVAFVGRYMLAIDGWSS
-85 NAVFLC
+85 VFLC
-91 ITGLVGI
+91 ITGLAGI
-98 LTSIYAADYALG
+98 LTSIFAVDYALA

-130 VLVLVAQSV
+130 VLVLVAQSA

-148 MAIISFLLVNHD
+148 MAIVSFLLVNHD

-188 FTVGSSAAG
+188 FVVGSGSNG
-197 LNFAEL
+197 LNFSEL
-203 NGAQM
+203 NISQLE
-208 TGTARDLAFLAA
+208 TTARNLAFTAA
-220 FSGFALKAGLVPLH
+220 FLGFALKAGLVPLH

-249 ALMSGVMLKIAVY
+249 ALMSGVMLKVAVY

-267 IFEFLGPLDFWW
+267 IFDFLGPVDFWW
-279 GALVLIVG
+279 GALVLVVG

-312 VENMGIVFAAM
+312 VENMGIVFAAI
-323 GAGMLLLTTANKEY
+323 GAGMLLLTTSHKEY
-337 AVVAFAA
+337 AVIGFTA

-385 PCTAVCA
+385 PWTAGCA
-392 LAGSLA
+392 LTGSLA

-411 WLLFHSFAF
+411 WLMFHSFAF
-420 LAQANVATGVRLL
+420 LAQADAGTGVRLL
-433 AALAFILAGL
+433 AALAFILSGL

-451 FVRLFGVVFLGR
+451 FVRVFGVVFLGR
-463 PRARRAELAHEVSRF
+463 PRARRAESAHEVSRF
-478 MLVAMVIP
+478 MLAAMLIP
-486 SLLIFLSAVLAS
+486 AFLIFVSGILAS
-498 PIVTIAQHVIEASI
+498 PIVTIAQHVAEANL
-512 PALNLADKAQVLI
+512 PDLKMLNEEHLLI
-525 WGNGIGILNFDILAL
+525 WGKDSGMLNYDTFVL
-540 LIAAAV
+540 LIAAV
-546 LTIFAWL
+546 VITIFAWL
-553 FIYRGQVFVK
+553 IIYRGQVFVK

-615 SLAYTLTIPDRFTEK
+615 SMAYTLTIPDRFTEK
-630 LYIPVQHHL
+630 LYIPLQHHL
-639 VKSASFLRKIQAG
+639 VKTASFLRRIQAG
-652 SIRIYIG
+652 SVRIYIG
-659 YIMVAMVLV
+659 YVMVAMVLV
-668 LIWGAL
+668 LIWGAM

>member
-1 MRSKKLTYYLPVL
+1 MTDYVPIF
-14 FATAIFCYILGSFSV
+14 FATAVFCYILGCFAV
-29 LIPRRH
+29 LIPRKH
-35 QLFAHYLAQI
+35 QLFAHYFAQV
-45 MSIMGSTFILIS
+45 MSILGSTLILIT
-57 ALYYL
+57 AGIYL
-62 LTGTTTLI
+62 LSGETALL
-70 KVAFVGKYMLAIDSW
+70 KVAFVGRYMLAIDGWSS
-85 NAVFLC
+85 VIMC
-91 ITGLVGI
+91 ITGLAGI
-98 LTSIYAADYALG
+98 LTSIFAVDYALA

-130 VLVLVAQSV
+130 VLVLVAQST

-148 MAIISFLLVNHD
+148 MAIVSFLLVNHD

-188 FTVGSSAAG
+188 FVVGSGSNG
-197 LNFAEL
+197 FNFSEL
-203 NGAQM
+203 NISQFE
-208 TGTARDLAFLAA
+208 TTARNLAFTAA
-220 FSGFALKAGLVPLH
+220 FLGFALKAGLVPLH

-249 ALMSGVMLKIAVY
+249 ALMSGVMLKVAVY

-267 IFEFLGPLDFWW
+267 IFDFLGPVDFWW
-279 GALVLIVG
+279 GALVLVVG

-312 VENMGIVFAAM
+312 VENMGIVFATI
-323 GAGMLLLTTANKEY
+323 GAGMLLLTTSHKEY
-337 AVVAFAA
+337 AVIGFTA

-385 PCTAVCA
+385 PWTAGCA
-392 LAGSLA
+392 LTGSLA

-411 WLLFHSFAF
+411 WLMFHSFAF
-420 LAQANVATGVRLL
+420 LAQADAGTGVRLL
-433 AALAFILAGL
+433 AALAFILSGL

-451 FVRLFGVVFLGR
+451 FVRVFGVVFLGR
-463 PRARRAELAHEVSRF
+463 PRARRAESAHEVSRF
-478 MLVAMVIP
+478 MLAAMLIP
-486 SLLIFLSAVLAS
+486 ALLIFVSGILAS
-498 PIVTIAQHVIEASI
+498 PIVTIAQHVAEANL
-512 PALNLADKAQVLI
+512 PDLKMLNEEHLLI
-525 WGNGIGILNFDILAL
+525 WGKDSGMLNYDTFVL
-540 LIAAAV
+540 LIAAV
-546 LTIFAWL
+546 VITIFAWL
-553 FIYRGQVFVK
+553 IIYRGQVFVK

-615 SLAYTLTIPDRFTEK
+615 SMAYTLTIPDRFTEK
-630 LYIPVQHHL
+630 LYIPLQHHL
-639 VKSASFLRKIQAG
+639 VKTASFLRRIQAG
-652 SIRIYIG
+652 SVRIYIG
-659 YIMVAMVLV
+659 YVMVAMVLV
-668 LIWGAL
+668 LIWGAM

>member
-1 MRSKKLTYYLPVL
+1 MTDYVPIF
-14 FATAIFCYILGSFSV
+14 FATAVFCYILGCFAV
-29 LIPRRH
+29 LIPRKH
-35 QLFAHYLAQI
+35 QLFAHYFAQV
-45 MSIMGSTFILIS
+45 MSILGSTLILIT
-57 ALYYL
+57 AGIYL
-62 LTGTTTLI
+62 LSGETALL
-70 KVAFVGKYMLAIDSW
+70 KVAFVGRYMLAIDGWSS
-85 NAVFLC
+85 VFLC
-91 ITGLVGI
+91 ITGLAGI
-98 LTSIYAADYALG
+98 LTSIFAVDYALA

-130 VLVLVAQSV
+130 VLVLVAQST

-148 MAIISFLLVNHD
+148 MAIVSFLLVNHD

-188 FTVGSSAAG
+188 FVVGSGSNG
-197 LNFAEL
+197 FNFSEL
-203 NGAQM
+203 NISQLE
-208 TGTARDLAFLAA
+208 TTARNLAFTAA
-220 FSGFALKAGLVPLH
+220 FLGFALKAGLVPLH

-249 ALMSGVMLKIAVY
+249 ALMSGVMLKVAVY

-267 IFEFLGPLDFWW
+267 IFDFLGPVDFWW
-279 GALVLIVG
+279 GALVLVVG

-312 VENMGIVFAAM
+312 VENMGIVFAAI
-323 GAGMLLLTTANKEY
+323 GAGMLLLTTSHKEY
-337 AVVAFAA
+337 AVIGFTA

-385 PCTAVCA
+385 PWTAGCA
-392 LAGSLA
+392 LTGSLA

-411 WLLFHSFAF
+411 WLMFHSFAF
-420 LAQANVATGVRLL
+420 LAQADAGTGVRLL
-433 AALAFILAGL
+433 AALAFILSGL

-451 FVRLFGVVFLGR
+451 FVRVFGVVFLGR
-463 PRARRAELAHEVSRF
+463 PRARRAESAHEVSRF
-478 MLVAMVIP
+478 MLAAMLIP
-486 SLLIFLSAVLAS
+486 AFLIFVSGILAS
-498 PIVTIAQHVIEASI
+498 PIVTIAQHVAEANL
-512 PALNLADKAQVLI
+512 PDLNMLNEEHLLI
-525 WGNGIGILNFDILAL
+525 WGKDSGMLNYDTFVL
-540 LIAAAV
+540 LIAAV
-546 LTIFAWL
+546 VITIFAWL
-553 FIYRGQVFVK
+553 IIYRGQVFVK

-615 SLAYTLTIPDRFTEK
+615 SMAYTLTIPDRFTEK
-630 LYIPVQHHL
+630 LYIPLQHHL
-639 VKSASFLRKIQAG
+639 VKTASFLRRIQAG
-652 SIRIYIG
+652 SVRIYIG
-659 YIMVAMVLV
+659 YVMVAMVLV
-668 LIWGAL
+668 LIWGAM

>member
-1 MRSKKLTYYLPVL
+1 MTDYVPIF
-14 FATAIFCYILGSFSV
+14 FATAVFCYILGCFAV
-29 LIPRRH
+29 LIPRKH
-35 QLFAHYLAQI
+35 QLFAHYFAQV
-45 MSIMGSTFILIS
+45 MSILGSTLILIT
-57 ALYYL
+57 AGIYL
-62 LTGTTTLI
+62 LSGETALL
-70 KVAFVGKYMLAIDSW
+70 KVAFVGRYMLAIDGWSS
-85 NAVFLC
+85 VFLC
-91 ITGLVGI
+91 ITGLAGI
-98 LTSIYAADYALG
+98 LTSIFAVDYALA

-130 VLVLVAQSV
+130 VLVLVAQST

-148 MAIISFLLVNHD
+148 MAIVSFLLVNHD

-188 FTVGSSAAG
+188 FVVGSGSNG
-197 LNFAEL
+197 FNFSEL
-203 NGAQM
+203 NISQFE
-208 TGTARDLAFLAA
+208 TTARNLAFTAA
-220 FSGFALKAGLVPLH
+220 FLGFALKAGLVPLH

-249 ALMSGVMLKIAVY
+249 ALMSGVMLKVAVY

-267 IFEFLGPLDFWW
+267 IFDFLGPVDFWW
-279 GALVLIVG
+279 GALVLVVG

-312 VENMGIVFAAM
+312 VENMGIVFAAI
-323 GAGMLLLTTANKEY
+323 GAGMLLLTTSHKEY
-337 AVVAFAA
+337 AVIGFTA

-385 PCTAVCA
+385 PWTAGCA
-392 LAGSLA
+392 LTGSLA

-411 WLLFHSFAF
+411 WLMFHSFAF
-420 LAQANVATGVRLL
+420 LAQADAGTGVRLL
-433 AALAFILAGL
+433 AALAFILSGL

-451 FVRLFGVVFLGR
+451 FVRVFGVVFLGR
-463 PRARRAELAHEVSRF
+463 PRARRAESAHEVSRF
-478 MLVAMVIP
+478 ILAAMLIP
-486 SLLIFLSAVLAS
+486 ALLIFVSGILAS
-498 PIVTIAQHVIEASI
+498 PIVTIAQHVAEANL
-512 PALNLADKAQVLI
+512 PDLKMLNEEHLLI
-525 WGNGIGILNFDILAL
+525 WGKDSGMLNYDTFVL
-540 LIAAAV
+540 LIAAV
-546 LTIFAWL
+546 VITIFAWL
-553 FIYRGQVFVK
+553 IIYRGQVFVK

-615 SLAYTLTIPDRFTEK
+615 SMAYTLTIPDRFTEK
-630 LYIPVQHHL
+630 LYIPLQHHL
-639 VKSASFLRKIQAG
+639 VKTASFLRRIQAG
-652 SIRIYIG
+652 SVRIYIG
-659 YIMVAMVLV
+659 YVMVAMVLV
-668 LIWGAL
+668 LIWGAM

>member
-1 MRSKKLTYYLPVL
+1 MTDYVPIF
-14 FATAIFCYILGSFSV
+14 FATAVFCYILGCFAV
-29 LIPRRH
+29 LIPRKH
-35 QLFAHYLAQI
+35 QLFAHYFAQV
-45 MSIMGSTFILIS
+45 MSILGSTLILIT
-57 ALYYL
+57 AGIYL
-62 LTGTTTLI
+62 LSGETALL
-70 KVAFVGKYMLAIDSW
+70 KVAFVGRYMLAIDAWSS
-85 NAVFLC
+85 VFLC
-91 ITGLVGI
+91 ITGLAGV
-98 LTSIYAADYALG
+98 LTSIFAVDYALA

-130 VLVLVAQSV
+130 VLVLVAQST

-148 MAIISFLLVNHD
+148 MAIVSFLLVNHD

-188 FTVGSSAAG
+188 FVVGSGSNG
-197 LNFAEL
+197 LNFSEL
-203 NGAQM
+203 NISQLE
-208 TGTARDLAFLAA
+208 TTARNLAFTAA
-220 FSGFALKAGLVPLH
+220 FLGFALKAGLVPLH

-249 ALMSGVMLKIAVY
+249 ALMSGVMLKVAVY

-267 IFEFLGPLDFWW
+267 IFDFLGPVDFWW
-279 GALVLIVG
+279 GALVLVVG

-312 VENMGIVFAAM
+312 VENMGIVFAAI
-323 GAGMLLLTTANKEY
+323 GAGMLLLTTSHKEY
-337 AVVAFAA
+337 AVIGFTA

-385 PCTAVCA
+385 PWTAGCA
-392 LAGSLA
+392 LTGSLA

-411 WLLFHSFAF
+411 WLMFHSFAF
-420 LAQANVATGVRLL
+420 LAQADAGTGVRLL
-433 AALAFILAGL
+433 AALAFILSGL

-451 FVRLFGVVFLGR
+451 FVRVFGVVFLGR
-463 PRARRAELAHEVSRF
+463 PRARRAESAHEVSRF
-478 MLVAMVIP
+478 MLAAMLIP
-486 SLLIFLSAVLAS
+486 AFLIFVSGILAS
-498 PIVTIAQHVIEASI
+498 PIVTIAQHVAEANL
-512 PALNLADKAQVLI
+512 PDLKMLNEEHLLI
-525 WGNGIGILNFDILAL
+525 WGKDSGMLNYDTFVL
-540 LIAAAV
+540 LIAAV
-546 LTIFAWL
+546 VITIFAWL
-553 FIYRGQVFVK
+553 IIYRGQVFVK

-615 SLAYTLTIPDRFTEK
+615 SMAYTLTIPDRFTEK
-630 LYIPVQHHL
+630 LYIPLQHHL
-639 VKSASFLRKIQAG
+639 VKTASFLRRIQAG
-652 SIRIYIG
+652 SVRIYIG
-659 YIMVAMVLV
+659 YVMVAMVLV
-668 LIWGAL
+668 LIWGAM

>member
-1 MRSKKLTYYLPVL
+1 MTDYIPAF
-14 FATAIFCYILGSFSV
+14 FAIAIFCYILGCFAV
-29 LIPRRH
+29 LIPRKH
-35 QLFAHYLAQI
+35 QLFAHYFAQV
-45 MSIMGSTFILIS
+45 MSILGSTLILIT
-57 ALYYL
+57 AGIYL
-62 LTGTTTLI
+62 LSGETALL
-70 KVAFVGKYMLAIDSW
+70 KVAFVGRYMLAIDGWSS
-85 NAVFLC
+85 VFLC
-91 ITGLVGI
+91 ITGLAGI
-98 LTSIYAADYALG
+98 LTSIFAVDYALA

-130 VLVLVAQSV
+130 VLVLVAQST

-148 MAIISFLLVNHD
+148 MAIVSFLLVNHD

-188 FTVGSSAAG
+188 FVVGSGSNG
-197 LNFAEL
+197 LNFSEL
-203 NGAQM
+203 NILQLE
-208 TGTARDLAFLAA
+208 TTARNLAFTAA
-220 FSGFALKAGLVPLH
+220 FLGFALKAGLVPLH

-249 ALMSGVMLKIAVY
+249 ALMSGVMLKVAVY

-267 IFEFLGPLDFWW
+267 IFDFLGPVDFWW
-279 GALVLIVG
+279 GALVLVVG

-312 VENMGIVFAAM
+312 VENMGIVFAAI
-323 GAGMLLLTTANKEY
+323 GAGMLLLTTSHKEY
-337 AVVAFAA
+337 AVIGFTA

-385 PCTAVCA
+385 PWTAGCA
-392 LAGSLA
+392 LTGSLA

-411 WLLFHSFAF
+411 WLMFHSFAF
-420 LAQANVATGVRLL
+420 LAQADAGTGVRLL
-433 AALAFILAGL
+433 AALAFILSGL

-451 FVRLFGVVFLGR
+451 FVRVFGVVFLGR
-463 PRARRAELAHEVSRF
+463 PRARRAESAHEVSRF
-478 MLVAMVIP
+478 MLAAMLIP
-486 SLLIFLSAVLAS
+486 AFLIFVSGILAS
-498 PIVTIAQHVIEASI
+498 PIVTIAQHVAEANL
-512 PALNLADKAQVLI
+512 PDLKMLNEEHLLI
-525 WGNGIGILNFDILAL
+525 WGKDSGMLNYDTFVL
-540 LIAAAV
+540 LIAAV
-546 LTIFAWL
+546 VITIFAWL
-553 FIYRGQVFVK
+553 IIYRGQVFVK

-615 SLAYTLTIPDRFTEK
+615 SMAYTLTIPDRFTEK
-630 LYIPVQHHL
+630 LYIPLQHHL
-639 VKSASFLRKIQAG
+639 VKTASFLRRIQAG
-652 SIRIYIG
+652 SVRIYIG
-659 YIMVAMVLV
+659 YVMVAMVLV
-668 LIWGAL
+668 LIWGAM

>member
-1 MRSKKLTYYLPVL
+1 MTDYVPIF
-14 FATAIFCYILGSFSV
+14 FATAVFCYILGCFAV
-29 LIPRRH
+29 LIPRKH
-35 QLFAHYLAQI
+35 QLFAHYFAQV
-45 MSIMGSTFILIS
+45 MSILGSTLILIT
-57 ALYYL
+57 AGIYL
-62 LTGTTTLI
+62 LSGETALL
-70 KVAFVGKYMLAIDSW
+70 KVAFVGRYMLAIDGWSS
-85 NAVFLC
+85 VFLC
-91 ITGLVGI
+91 ITGLAGI
-98 LTSIYAADYALG
+98 LTSIFAVDYALA

-130 VLVLVAQSV
+130 VLVLVAQST

-148 MAIISFLLVNHD
+148 MAIVSFLLVNHD

-188 FTVGSSAAG
+188 FVVGSGSNG
-197 LNFAEL
+197 FNFSEL
-203 NGAQM
+203 NISQFE
-208 TGTARDLAFLAA
+208 TTARNLAFTAA
-220 FSGFALKAGLVPLH
+220 FLGFALKAGLVPLH

-249 ALMSGVMLKIAVY
+249 ALMSGVMLKVAVY

-267 IFEFLGPLDFWW
+267 IFDFLGPVDFWW
-279 GALVLIVG
+279 GALVLVVG

-312 VENMGIVFAAM
+312 VENMGIVFAAI
-323 GAGMLLLTTANKEY
+323 GAGMLLLTTSHKEY
-337 AVVAFAA
+337 AVIGFTA

-385 PCTAVCA
+385 PWTAGCA
-392 LAGSLA
+392 LTGSLA

-411 WLLFHSFAF
+411 WLMFHSFAF
-420 LAQANVATGVRLL
+420 LAQADAGTGVRLL
-433 AALAFILAGL
+433 AALAFILSGL

-451 FVRLFGVVFLGR
+451 FVRVFGVVFLGR
-463 PRARRAELAHEVSRF
+463 PRARRAESAHEVSRF
-478 MLVAMVIP
+478 MLAAMLIP
-486 SLLIFLSAVLAS
+486 AFLIFVSGILAS
-498 PIVTIAQHVIEASI
+498 PIVTIAQHVAEANL
-512 PALNLADKAQVLI
+512 PDLKMLNEEHLLI
-525 WGNGIGILNFDILAL
+525 WGKDSGMLNYDTFVL
-540 LIAAAV
+540 LIAAV
-546 LTIFAWL
+546 VITIFASL
-553 FIYRGQVFVK
+553 IIYRGQVFVK

-615 SLAYTLTIPDRFTEK
+615 SMAYTLTIPDRFTEK
-630 LYIPVQHHL
+630 LYIPLQHHL
-639 VKSASFLRKIQAG
+639 VKTASFLRRIQAG
-652 SIRIYIG
+652 SVRIYIG
-659 YIMVAMVLV
+659 YVMVAMVLV
-668 LIWGAL
+668 LIWGAM

>member
-1 MRSKKLTYYLPVL
+1 MTDYVPIF
-14 FATAIFCYILGSFSV
+14 FATAVFCYILGCFAV
-29 LIPRRH
+29 LIPRKH
-35 QLFAHYLAQI
+35 QLFAHYFAQV
-45 MSIMGSTFILIS
+45 MSILGSTLILIT
-57 ALYYL
+57 AGIYL
-62 LTGTTTLI
+62 LSGETALL
-70 KVAFVGKYMLAIDSW
+70 KVAFVGRYMLAIDGWSS
-85 NAVFLC
+85 VFLC
-91 ITGLVGI
+91 ITGLAGI
-98 LTSIYAADYALG
+98 LTSIFAVDYALA

-130 VLVLVAQSV
+130 VLVLVAQST

-148 MAIISFLLVNHD
+148 MAIVSFLLVNHD

-188 FTVGSSAAG
+188 FVVGSGSNG
-197 LNFAEL
+197 FNFSEL
-203 NGAQM
+203 NISQFE
-208 TGTARDLAFLAA
+208 TTARNLAFTAA
-220 FSGFALKAGLVPLH
+220 FLGFALKAGLVPLH

-249 ALMSGVMLKIAVY
+249 ALMSGVMLKVAVY

-267 IFEFLGPLDFWW
+267 IFDFLGPVDFWW
-279 GALVLIVG
+279 GALVLVVG

-312 VENMGIVFAAM
+312 VENMGIVFAAI
-323 GAGMLLLTTANKEY
+323 GAGMLLLTTSHKEY
-337 AVVAFAA
+337 AVIGFTA

-385 PCTAVCA
+385 PWTAGCA
-392 LAGSLA
+392 LTGSLA

-411 WLLFHSFAF
+411 WLMFHSFAF
-420 LAQANVATGVRLL
+420 LAQADAGTGVRLL
-433 AALAFILAGL
+433 AALAFILSGL

-451 FVRLFGVVFLGR
+451 FVRVFGVVFLGR
-463 PRARRAELAHEVSRF
+463 PRARRAESAHEVSRF
-478 MLVAMVIP
+478 MLAAMLIP
-486 SLLIFLSAVLAS
+486 ALLIFVSGIFAS
-498 PIVTIAQHVIEASI
+498 PIVTIAQHVAEANL
-512 PALNLADKAQVLI
+512 PDLNMLNEEHLLI
-525 WGNGIGILNFDILAL
+525 WGKDSGLLNYDTFVL
-540 LIAAAV
+540 LIAAV
-546 LTIFAWL
+546 VITIFAWL
-553 FIYRGQVFVK
+553 IIYRGQVFVK

-615 SLAYTLTIPDRFTEK
+615 SMAYTLTIPDRFTEK
-630 LYIPVQHHL
+630 LYIPLQHHL
-639 VKSASFLRKIQAG
+639 VKTASFLRRIQAG
-652 SIRIYIG
+652 SVRIYIG
-659 YIMVAMVLV
+659 YVMVAMVLV
-668 LIWGAL
+668 LIWGAM

>member
-1 MRSKKLTYYLPVL
+1 MTDYVPIF
-14 FATAIFCYILGSFSV
+14 FATAVFCYILGCFAV
-29 LIPRRH
+29 LIPRKH
-35 QLFAHYLAQI
+35 QLFAHYFAQV
-45 MSIMGSTFILIS
+45 MSILGSTLILIT
-57 ALYYL
+57 AGIYL
-62 LTGTTTLI
+62 LSGETALL
-70 KVAFVGKYMLAIDSW
+70 KVAFVGRYMLAIDGWSS
-85 NAVFLC
+85 VFLC
-91 ITGLVGI
+91 ITGLAGI
-98 LTSIYAADYALG
+98 LTSIFAVDYALA

-130 VLVLVAQSV
+130 VLVLVAQST

-148 MAIISFLLVNHD
+148 MAIVSFLLVNHD

-188 FTVGSSAAG
+188 FVVGSGSNG
-197 LNFAEL
+197 FNFSEL
-203 NGAQM
+203 NISQLE
-208 TGTARDLAFLAA
+208 TTARNLAFTAA
-220 FSGFALKAGLVPLH
+220 FLGFALKAGLVPLH

-249 ALMSGVMLKIAVY
+249 ALMSGVMLKVAVY

-267 IFEFLGPLDFWW
+267 IFDFLGPVDFWW
-279 GALVLIVG
+279 GALVLVVG

-312 VENMGIVFAAM
+312 VENMGIVFAAI
-323 GAGMLLLTTANKEY
+323 GAGMLLLTTSHKEY
-337 AVVAFAA
+337 AVIGFTA

-385 PCTAVCA
+385 PWTAGCA
-392 LAGSLA
+392 LTGSLA

-411 WLLFHSFAF
+411 WLMFHSFAF
-420 LAQANVATGVRLL
+420 LAQADAGTGVRLL
-433 AALAFILAGL
+433 AALAFILSGL

-451 FVRLFGVVFLGR
+451 FVRVFGVVFLGR
-463 PRARRAELAHEVSRF
+463 PRARRAESAHEVSRF
-478 MLVAMVIP
+478 MLAAMLIP
-486 SLLIFLSAVLAS
+486 ALLIFVSGILAS
-498 PIVTIAQHVIEASI
+498 PIVTIAQHVAEANL
-512 PALNLADKAQVLI
+512 PDLKMLNEEHLLI
-525 WGNGIGILNFDILAL
+525 WGKDSGMLNYDTFVL
-540 LIAAAV
+540 LIAAV
-546 LTIFAWL
+546 VITIFAWL
-553 FIYRGQVFVK
+553 IIYRGQVFVK

-615 SLAYTLTIPDRFTEK
+615 SMAYTLTIPDRFTEK
-630 LYIPVQHHL
+630 LYIPLQHHL
-639 VKSASFLRKIQAG
+639 VKTASFLRRIQAG
-652 SIRIYIG
+652 SVRIYIG
-659 YIMVAMVLV
+659 YVMVAMVLV
-668 LIWGAL
+668 LIWGAM

>member
-1 MRSKKLTYYLPVL
+1 MTDYVPIF
-14 FATAIFCYILGSFSV
+14 FATAVFCYILGCFAV
-29 LIPRRH
+29 LIPRKH
-35 QLFAHYLAQI
+35 QLFAHYFAQV
-45 MSIMGSTFILIS
+45 MSILGSTLILIT
-57 ALYYL
+57 AGIYL
-62 LTGTTTLI
+62 LSGETALL
-70 KVAFVGKYMLAIDSW
+70 KVAFVGRYMLAIDAWSS
-85 NAVFLC
+85 VFLC
-91 ITGLVGI
+91 ITGLAGV
-98 LTSIYAADYALG
+98 LTSIFAVDYALA

-130 VLVLVAQSV
+130 VLVLVAQSA

-148 MAIISFLLVNHD
+148 MAIVSFLLVNHD

-188 FTVGSSAAG
+188 FIVGSGSNG
-197 LNFAEL
+197 LNFSEL
-203 NGAQM
+203 NNAQLE
-208 TGTARDLAFLAA
+208 TTARNLAFTAA
-220 FSGFALKAGLVPLH
+220 FLGFALKAGLVPLH

-249 ALMSGVMLKIAVY
+249 ALMSGVMLKVAVY

-267 IFEFLGPLDFWW
+267 IFDFLGPVDFWW
-279 GALVLIVG
+279 GALVLVVG

-312 VENMGIVFAAM
+312 VENMGIVFAAI
-323 GAGMLLLTTANKEY
+323 GAGMLLLTTSHKEY
-337 AVVAFAA
+337 AVIGFTA

-385 PCTAVCA
+385 PWTAGCA
-392 LAGSLA
+392 LTGSLA

-411 WLLFHSFAF
+411 WLMFHSFAF
-420 LAQANVATGVRLL
+420 LAQADAGTGVRLL
-433 AALAFILAGL
+433 AALAFILSGL

-451 FVRLFGVVFLGR
+451 FVRVFGVVFLGR
-463 PRARRAELAHEVSRF
+463 PRARRAESAHEVSRF
-478 MLVAMVIP
+478 MLAAMLIP
-486 SLLIFLSAVLAS
+486 AFLIFVSGILAS
-498 PIVTIAQHVIEASI
+498 PIVTIAQHVAEANL
-512 PALNLADKAQVLI
+512 PDLKMLNEEHLLI
-525 WGNGIGILNFDILAL
+525 WGKDSGMLNYDTFVL
-540 LIAAAV
+540 LIAAV
-546 LTIFAWL
+546 VITIFAWL
-553 FIYRGQVFVK
+553 IIYRGQVFVK

-615 SLAYTLTIPDRFTEK
+615 SMAYTLTIPDRFTEK
-630 LYIPVQHHL
+630 LYIPLQHHL
-639 VKSASFLRKIQAG
+639 VKTASFLRRIQAG
-652 SIRIYIG
+652 SVRIYIG
-659 YIMVAMVLV
+659 YVMVAMVLV
-668 LIWGAL
+668 LIWGAM

>member
-1 MRSKKLTYYLPVL
+1 MTDYVPIF
-14 FATAIFCYILGSFSV
+14 FATAVFCYILGCFAV
-29 LIPRRH
+29 LIPRKH
-35 QLFAHYLAQI
+35 QLFAHYFAQV
-45 MSIMGSTFILIS
+45 MSILGSTLILIT
-57 ALYYL
+57 AGIYL
-62 LTGTTTLI
+62 LSGETALL
-70 KVAFVGKYMLAIDSW
+70 KVAFVGRYMLAIDGWSS
-85 NAVFLC
+85 VFLC
-91 ITGLVGI
+91 ITGLAGI
-98 LTSIYAADYALG
+98 LTSIFAVDYALA

-130 VLVLVAQSV
+130 VLVLVAQST

-148 MAIISFLLVNHD
+148 MAIVSFLLVNHD

-188 FTVGSSAAG
+188 FVVGSGSNG
-197 LNFAEL
+197 LNFSEL
-203 NGAQM
+203 NISQLE
-208 TGTARDLAFLAA
+208 TTARNLAFTAA
-220 FSGFALKAGLVPLH
+220 FLGFALKAGLVPLH

-249 ALMSGVMLKIAVY
+249 ALMSGVMLKVAVY

-267 IFEFLGPLDFWW
+267 IFDFLGPVDFWW
-279 GALVLIVG
+279 GALVLVVG

-312 VENMGIVFAAM
+312 VENMGIVFATI
-323 GAGMLLLTTANKEY
+323 GAGMLLLTTSHKEY
-337 AVVAFAA
+337 AVIGFTA

-385 PCTAVCA
+385 PWTAGCA
-392 LAGSLA
+392 LTGSLA

-411 WLLFHSFAF
+411 WLMFHSFAF
-420 LAQANVATGVRLL
+420 LAQADAGTGVRLL
-433 AALAFILAGL
+433 AALAFILSGL

-451 FVRLFGVVFLGR
+451 FVRVFGVVFLGR
-463 PRARRAELAHEVSRF
+463 PRARRAESAHEVSRF
-478 MLVAMVIP
+478 MLAAMLIP
-486 SLLIFLSAVLAS
+486 AFLIFVSGILAS
-498 PIVTIAQHVIEASI
+498 PIVTIAQHVAEANL
-512 PALNLADKAQVLI
+512 PDLKMLNEEHLLI
-525 WGNGIGILNFDILAL
+525 WGKDSGMLNYDTFVL
-540 LIAAAV
+540 LIAAV
-546 LTIFAWL
+546 VITIFAWL
-553 FIYRGQVFVK
+553 IIYRGQVFVK

-615 SLAYTLTIPDRFTEK
+615 SMAYTLTIPDRFTEK
-630 LYIPVQHHL
+630 LYIPLQHHL
-639 VKSASFLRKIQAG
+639 VKTASFLRRIQAG
-652 SIRIYIG
+652 SVRIYIG
-659 YIMVAMVLV
+659 YVMVAMVLV
-668 LIWGAL
+668 LIWGAM

>member
-1 MRSKKLTYYLPVL
+1 MTDYIPAF
-14 FATAIFCYILGSFSV
+14 FAIAIFCYILGCFAV
-29 LIPRRH
+29 LIPRKH
-35 QLFAHYLAQI
+35 QLFAHYFAQV
-45 MSIMGSTFILIS
+45 MSILGSTLILIT
-57 ALYYL
+57 AGIYL
-62 LTGTTTLI
+62 LSGETALL
-70 KVAFVGKYMLAIDSW
+70 KVAFVGRYMLAIDAW
-85 NAVFLC
+85 NSVFLC
-91 ITGLVGI
+91 ITGLAGV
-98 LTSIYAADYALG
+98 LTSIFAVDYALA

-130 VLVLVAQSV
+130 VLVLVAQSA

-148 MAIISFLLVNHD
+148 MAIVSFLLVNHD

-174 VMTHIGT
+174 AMTHIGT

-188 FTVGSSAAG
+188 FVVGSGSNG
-197 LNFAEL
+197 FNFSEL
-203 NGAQM
+203 NISQFE
-208 TGTARDLAFLAA
+208 TTARNLAFTAA
-220 FSGFALKAGLVPLH
+220 FLGFALKAGLVPLH

-249 ALMSGVMLKIAVY
+249 ALMSGVMLKVAVY

-267 IFEFLGPLDFWW
+267 IFDFLGPVDFWW
-279 GALVLIVG
+279 GALVLVVG

-312 VENMGIVFAAM
+312 VENMGIVFAAI
-323 GAGMLLLTTANKEY
+323 GAGMLLLTTSHKEY
-337 AVVAFAA
+337 AVIGFTA

-385 PCTAVCA
+385 PWTAGCA
-392 LAGSLA
+392 LTGSLA

-411 WLLFHSFAF
+411 WLMFHSFAF
-420 LAQANVATGVRLL
+420 LAQADAGTGVRLL
-433 AALAFILAGL
+433 AALAFILSGL

-451 FVRLFGVVFLGR
+451 FVRVFGVVFLGR
-463 PRARRAELAHEVSRF
+463 PRARRAESAHEVSRF
-478 MLVAMVIP
+478 MLAAMLIP
-486 SLLIFLSAVLAS
+486 AFLIFVSGILAS
-498 PIVTIAQHVIEASI
+498 PIVTIAQHVAEANL
-512 PALNLADKAQVLI
+512 PDLKMLNEEHLLI
-525 WGNGIGILNFDILAL
+525 WGKDSGMLNYDTFVL
-540 LIAAAV
+540 LIAAV
-546 LTIFAWL
+546 VITIFAWL
-553 FIYRGQVFVK
+553 IIYRGQVFVK

-615 SLAYTLTIPDRFTEK
+615 SMAYTLTIPDRFTEK
-630 LYIPVQHHL
+630 LYIPLQHHL
-639 VKSASFLRKIQAG
+639 VKTASFLRRIQAG
-652 SIRIYIG
+652 SVRIYIG
-659 YIMVAMVLV
+659 YVMVAMVLV
-668 LIWGAL
+668 LIWGAM

>member
-1 MRSKKLTYYLPVL
+1 MTDYIPAF
-14 FATAIFCYILGSFSV
+14 FAIAIFCYILGCFAV
-29 LIPRRH
+29 LIPRKH
-35 QLFAHYLAQI
+35 QLFAHYFAQV
-45 MSIMGSTFILIS
+45 MSILGSTLILIT
-57 ALYYL
+57 AGIYL
-62 LTGTTTLI
+62 LSGETALL
-70 KVAFVGKYMLAIDSW
+70 KVAFVGRYMLAIDGWSS
-85 NAVFLC
+85 VFLC
-91 ITGLVGI
+91 ITGLAGI
-98 LTSIYAADYALG
+98 LTSIFAVDYALA

-130 VLVLVAQSV
+130 VLVLVAQST

-148 MAIISFLLVNHD
+148 MAIVSFLLVNHD

-188 FTVGSSAAG
+188 FVVGSGSNG
-197 LNFAEL
+197 FNFSEL
-203 NGAQM
+203 NISQFE
-208 TGTARDLAFLAA
+208 TTARNLAFTAA
-220 FSGFALKAGLVPLH
+220 FLGFALKAGLVPLH

-249 ALMSGVMLKIAVY
+249 ALMSGVMLKVAVY

-267 IFEFLGPLDFWW
+267 IFDFLGPVDFWW
-279 GALVLIVG
+279 GALVLVVG

-312 VENMGIVFAAM
+312 VENMGIVFAAI
-323 GAGMLLLTTANKEY
+323 GAGMLLLTTSHKEY
-337 AVVAFAA
+337 AVIGFTA

-385 PCTAVCA
+385 PWTAGCA
-392 LAGSLA
+392 LTGSLA

-411 WLLFHSFAF
+411 WLMFHSFAF
-420 LAQANVATGVRLL
+420 LAQADAGTGVRLL
-433 AALAFILAGL
+433 AALAFILSGL

-451 FVRLFGVVFLGR
+451 FVRVFGVVFLGR
-463 PRARRAELAHEVSRF
+463 PRARRAESAHEVSRF
-478 MLVAMVIP
+478 MLAAMLIP
-486 SLLIFLSAVLAS
+486 AFLIFVSGILAS
-498 PIVTIAQHVIEASI
+498 PIVIIAQHVAEANL
-512 PALNLADKAQVLI
+512 PDLKMLNEEHLLI
-525 WGNGIGILNFDILAL
+525 WGKDSGMLNYDTFVL
-540 LIAAAV
+540 LIAAV
-546 LTIFAWL
+546 VITIFAWL
-553 FIYRGQVFVK
+553 IIYRGQVFVK

-615 SLAYTLTIPDRFTEK
+615 SMAYTLTIPDRFTEK
-630 LYIPVQHHL
+630 LYIPLQHHL
-639 VKSASFLRKIQAG
+639 VKTASFLRRIQAG
-652 SIRIYIG
+652 SVRIYIG
-659 YIMVAMVLV
+659 YVMVAMVLV
-668 LIWGAL
+668 LIWGAM

>member
-1 MRSKKLTYYLPVL
+1 MTDYVPIF
-14 FATAIFCYILGSFSV
+14 FATAVFCYILGCFAV
-29 LIPRRH
+29 LIPRKH
-35 QLFAHYLAQI
+35 QLFAHYFAQV
-45 MSIMGSTFILIS
+45 MSILGSTLILIT
-57 ALYYL
+57 AGIYL
-62 LTGTTTLI
+62 LSGETALL
-70 KVAFVGKYMLAIDSW
+70 KVAFVGRYMLAIDGWSS
-85 NAVFLC
+85 VFLC
-91 ITGLVGI
+91 ITGLAGI
-98 LTSIYAADYALG
+98 LTSIFAVDYALA

-130 VLVLVAQSV
+130 VLVLVAQST

-148 MAIISFLLVNHD
+148 MAIVSFLLVNHD

-188 FTVGSSAAG
+188 FIVGSGSNG
-197 LNFAEL
+197 LNFSEL
-203 NGAQM
+203 NNSQLQ
-208 TGTARDLAFLAA
+208 TTARNLAFTAA
-220 FSGFALKAGLVPLH
+220 FLGFALKAGLVPLH

-249 ALMSGVMLKIAVY
+249 ALMSGVMLKVAVY

-267 IFEFLGPLDFWW
+267 IFDFLGPVDFWW
-279 GALVLIVG
+279 GALVLVVG

-312 VENMGIVFAAM
+312 VENMGIVFATI
-323 GAGMLLLTTANKEY
+323 GAGMLLLTTSHKEY
-337 AVVAFAA
+337 AVIGFTA

-385 PCTAVCA
+385 PWTAGCA
-392 LAGSLA
+392 LTGSLA

-411 WLLFHSFAF
+411 WLMFHSFAF
-420 LAQANVATGVRLL
+420 LAQADAGTGVRLL
-433 AALAFILAGL
+433 AALAFILSGL

-451 FVRLFGVVFLGR
+451 FVRVFGVVFLGR
-463 PRARRAELAHEVSRF
+463 PRARRAESAHEVSRF
-478 MLVAMVIP
+478 MLAAMLIP
-486 SLLIFLSAVLAS
+486 AFLIFVSGILAS
-498 PIVTIAQHVIEASI
+498 PIVTIAQHVAEANL
-512 PALNLADKAQVLI
+512 PDLKMLNEEHLLI
-525 WGNGIGILNFDILAL
+525 WGKDSGMLNYDTFVL
-540 LIAAAV
+540 LIAAV
-546 LTIFAWL
+546 VITIFAWL
-553 FIYRGQVFVK
+553 IIYRGQVFVK

-615 SLAYTLTIPDRFTEK
+615 SMAYTLTIPDRFTEK
-630 LYIPVQHHL
+630 LYIPLQHHL
-639 VKSASFLRKIQAG
+639 VKTASFLRRIQAG
-652 SIRIYIG
+652 SVRIYIG
-659 YIMVAMVLV
+659 YVMVAMVLV
-668 LIWGAL
+668 LIWGAM

>member
-1 MRSKKLTYYLPVL
+1 MTDYIPAF
-14 FATAIFCYILGSFSV
+14 FAIAIFCYILGCFAV
-29 LIPRRH
+29 LIPRKH
-35 QLFAHYLAQI
+35 QLFAHYFAQV
-45 MSIMGSTFILIS
+45 MSILGSTLILIT
-57 ALYYL
+57 AGIYL
-62 LTGTTTLI
+62 LSGETALL
-70 KVAFVGKYMLAIDSW
+70 KVAFVGRYMLAIDGWSS
-85 NAVFLC
+85 VFLC
-91 ITGLVGI
+91 ITGLAGI
-98 LTSIYAADYALG
+98 LTSIFAVDYALA

-130 VLVLVAQSV
+130 VLVLVAQST

-148 MAIISFLLVNHD
+148 MAIVSFLLVNHD

-188 FTVGSSAAG
+188 FVVGSGSNG
-197 LNFAEL
+197 FNFSEL
-203 NGAQM
+203 NISQFE
-208 TGTARDLAFLAA
+208 TTARNLAFTAA
-220 FSGFALKAGLVPLH
+220 FLGFALKAGLVPLH

-249 ALMSGVMLKIAVY
+249 ALMSGVMLKVAVY

-267 IFEFLGPLDFWW
+267 IFDFLGPVDFWW
-279 GALVLIVG
+279 GALVLVVG

-312 VENMGIVFAAM
+312 VENMGIVFAAI
-323 GAGMLLLTTANKEY
+323 GAGMLLLTTSHKEY
-337 AVVAFAA
+337 AVIGFTA

-385 PCTAVCA
+385 PWTAGCA
-392 LAGSLA
+392 LTGSLA

-411 WLLFHSFAF
+411 WLMFHSFAF
-420 LAQANVATGVRLL
+420 LAQADAGTGVRLL
-433 AALAFILAGL
+433 AALAFILSGL

-451 FVRLFGVVFLGR
+451 FVRVFGVVFLGR
-463 PRARRAELAHEVSRF
+463 PRARRAESAHEVSRF
-478 MLVAMVIP
+478 MLAAMLIP
-486 SLLIFLSAVLAS
+486 ALLIFVSGILAS
-498 PIVTIAQHVIEASI
+498 PIVTIAQHVAEANL
-512 PALNLADKAQVLI
+512 PDLNMLNEEHLLI
-525 WGNGIGILNFDILAL
+525 WGKDSGMLNYDTFVL
-540 LIAAAV
+540 LIAAV
-546 LTIFAWL
+546 VITIFAWL
-553 FIYRGQVFVK
+553 IIYRGQVFVK

-615 SLAYTLTIPDRFTEK
+615 SMAYTLTIPDRFTEK
-630 LYIPVQHHL
+630 LYIPLQHHL
-639 VKSASFLRKIQAG
+639 VKTASFLRRIQAG
-652 SIRIYIG
+652 SVRIYIG
-659 YIMVAMVLV
+659 YVMVAMVLV
-668 LIWGAL
+668 LIWGAM

>member
-1 MRSKKLTYYLPVL
+1 MTDYVPIF
-14 FATAIFCYILGSFSV
+14 FATAVFCYILGCFAV
-29 LIPRRH
+29 LIPRKH
-35 QLFAHYLAQI
+35 QLFAHYFAQV
-45 MSIMGSTFILIS
+45 MSILGSTLILIT
-57 ALYYL
+57 AGIYL
-62 LTGTTTLI
+62 LSGETALL
-70 KVAFVGKYMLAIDSW
+70 KVAFVGRYMLAIDAW
-85 NAVFLC
+85 NSVFLC
-91 ITGLVGI
+91 ITGLAGV
-98 LTSIYAADYALG
+98 LTSIFAVDYALA
-110 YIGKRLRELSGL
+110 YVGKRLRELSGL

-130 VLVLVAQSV
+130 VLVLVAQSA

-148 MAIISFLLVNHD
+148 MAIVSFLLVNHD

-188 FTVGSSAAG
+188 FIVGSGSNG
-197 LNFAEL
+197 LNFSEL
-203 NGAQM
+203 NNAQLE
-208 TGTARDLAFLAA
+208 TTARNLAFTAA
-220 FSGFALKAGLVPLH
+220 FLGFALKAGLVPLH

-249 ALMSGVMLKIAVY
+249 ALMSGVMLKVAVY

-267 IFEFLGPLDFWW
+267 IFDFLGPVDFWW
-279 GALVLIVG
+279 GALVLVVG

-312 VENMGIVFAAM
+312 VENMGIVFAAI
-323 GAGMLLLTTANKEY
+323 GAGMLLLTTSHKEY
-337 AVVAFAA
+337 AVIGFTA

-385 PCTAVCA
+385 PWTAGCA
-392 LAGSLA
+392 LTGSLA

-411 WLLFHSFAF
+411 WLMFHSFAF
-420 LAQANVATGVRLL
+420 LAQADAGTGVRLL
-433 AALAFILAGL
+433 AALAFILSGL

-451 FVRLFGVVFLGR
+451 FVRVFGVVFLGR
-463 PRARRAELAHEVSRF
+463 PRARRAESAHEVSRF
-478 MLVAMVIP
+478 MLAAMLIP
-486 SLLIFLSAVLAS
+486 ALLIFVSGIFAS
-498 PIVTIAQHVIEASI
+498 PIVTIAQHVAEANL
-512 PALNLADKAQVLI
+512 PDLNMLNEEHLLI
-525 WGNGIGILNFDILAL
+525 WGKDSGMLNYDTFVL
-540 LIAAAV
+540 LIAAV
-546 LTIFAWL
+546 VITIFAWL
-553 FIYRGQVFVK
+553 IIYRGQVFVK

-615 SLAYTLTIPDRFTEK
+615 SMAYTLTIPDRFTEK
-630 LYIPVQHHL
+630 LYIPLQHHL
-639 VKSASFLRKIQAG
+639 VKTASFLRRIQAG
-652 SIRIYIG
+652 SVRIYIG
-659 YIMVAMVLV
+659 YVMVAMVLV
-668 LIWGAL
+668 LIWGAM

>member
-1 MRSKKLTYYLPVL
+1 MTDYVPIF
-14 FATAIFCYILGSFSV
+14 FATAVFCYILGCFAV
-29 LIPRRH
+29 LIPRKH
-35 QLFAHYLAQI
+35 QLFAHYFAQV
-45 MSIMGSTFILIS
+45 MSILGSTLILIT
-57 ALYYL
+57 AGIYL
-62 LTGTTTLI
+62 LSGETALL
-70 KVAFVGKYMLAIDSW
+70 KVAFVGRYMLAIDGWSS
-85 NAVFLC
+85 VFLC
-91 ITGLVGI
+91 ITGLAGV
-98 LTSIYAADYALG
+98 LTSIFAVDYALA

-130 VLVLVAQSV
+130 VLVLVAQSA

-148 MAIISFLLVNHD
+148 MAIVSFLLVNHD

-188 FTVGSSAAG
+188 FVVGSGSNG
-197 LNFAEL
+197 LNFSEL
-203 NGAQM
+203 NISQLE
-208 TGTARDLAFLAA
+208 TTARNLAFTAA
-220 FSGFALKAGLVPLH
+220 FLGFALKAGLVPLH

-249 ALMSGVMLKIAVY
+249 ALMSGVMLKVAVY

-267 IFEFLGPLDFWW
+267 IFDFLGPVDFWW
-279 GALVLIVG
+279 GALVLVVG

-312 VENMGIVFAAM
+312 VENMGIVFAAI
-323 GAGMLLLTTANKEY
+323 GAGMLLLTTSHKEY
-337 AVVAFAA
+337 AVIGFTA

-385 PCTAVCA
+385 PWTAGCA
-392 LAGSLA
+392 LTGSLA

-411 WLLFHSFAF
+411 WLMFHSFAF
-420 LAQANVATGVRLL
+420 LAQADAGTGVRLL
-433 AALAFILAGL
+433 AALAFILSGL

-451 FVRLFGVVFLGR
+451 FVRVFGVVFLGR
-463 PRARRAELAHEVSRF
+463 PRARRAESAHEVSRF
-478 MLVAMVIP
+478 MLAAMLIP
-486 SLLIFLSAVLAS
+486 AFLIFVSGILAS
-498 PIVTIAQHVIEASI
+498 PIVTIAQHVAEANL
-512 PALNLADKAQVLI
+512 PDLKMLNEEHLLI
-525 WGNGIGILNFDILAL
+525 WGKDSGMLNYDTFVL
-540 LIAAAV
+540 LIAAV
-546 LTIFAWL
+546 VITIFAWL
-553 FIYRGQVFVK
+553 IIYRGQVFVK

-615 SLAYTLTIPDRFTEK
+615 SMAYTLTIPDRFTEK
-630 LYIPVQHHL
+630 LYIPLQHHL
-639 VKSASFLRKIQAG
+639 VKTASFLRRIQAG
-652 SIRIYIG
+652 SVRIYIG
-659 YIMVAMVLV
+659 YVMVAMVLV
-668 LIWGAL
+668 LIWGAM

>member
-1 MRSKKLTYYLPVL
+1 MTDYIPAF
-14 FATAIFCYILGSFSV
+14 FAIAIFCYILGCFAV
-29 LIPRRH
+29 LIPRKH
-35 QLFAHYLAQI
+35 QLFAHYFAQV
-45 MSIMGSTFILIS
+45 MSILGSTLILIT
-57 ALYYL
+57 AGIYL
-62 LTGTTTLI
+62 LSGETALL
-70 KVAFVGKYMLAIDSW
+70 KVAFVGRYMLAIDGWSS
-85 NAVFLC
+85 VFLC
-91 ITGLVGI
+91 ITGLAGI
-98 LTSIYAADYALG
+98 LTSIFAVDYALA

-130 VLVLVAQSV
+130 VLVLVAQST

-148 MAIISFLLVNHD
+148 MAIVSFLLVNHD

-188 FTVGSSAAG
+188 FVVGSGSNG
-197 LNFAEL
+197 LNFSEL
-203 NGAQM
+203 NILQLE
-208 TGTARDLAFLAA
+208 TTARNLAFTAA
-220 FSGFALKAGLVPLH
+220 FLGFALKAGLVPLH

-249 ALMSGVMLKIAVY
+249 ALMSGVMLKVAVY

-267 IFEFLGPLDFWW
+267 IFDFLGPVDFWW
-279 GALVLIVG
+279 GALVLVVG

-323 GAGMLLLTTANKEY
+323 GAGMLLLTTSHKEY
-337 AVVAFAA
+337 AVIGFTA

-385 PCTAVCA
+385 PWTAGCA
-392 LAGSLA
+392 LTGSLA

-411 WLLFHSFAF
+411 WLMFHSFAF
-420 LAQANVATGVRLL
+420 LAQADAGTGVRLL
-433 AALAFILAGL
+433 AALAFILSGL

-451 FVRLFGVVFLGR
+451 FVRVFGVVFLGR
-463 PRARRAELAHEVSRF
+463 PRARRAESAHEVSRF
-478 MLVAMVIP
+478 MLAAMLIP
-486 SLLIFLSAVLAS
+486 AFLIFVSGILAS
-498 PIVTIAQHVIEASI
+498 PIVTIAQHVAEANL
-512 PALNLADKAQVLI
+512 PDLKMLNEEHLLI
-525 WGNGIGILNFDILAL
+525 WGKDSGMLNYDTFVL
-540 LIAAAV
+540 LIAAV
-546 LTIFAWL
+546 VITIFAWL
-553 FIYRGQVFVK
+553 IIYRGQVFVK

-615 SLAYTLTIPDRFTEK
+615 SMAYTLTIPDRFTEK
-630 LYIPVQHHL
+630 LYIPLQHHL
-639 VKSASFLRKIQAG
+639 VKTASFLRRIQAG
-652 SIRIYIG
+652 SVRIYIG
-659 YIMVAMVLV
+659 YVMVAMVLV
-668 LIWGAL
+668 LIWGAM

>member
-1 MRSKKLTYYLPVL
+1 MTDYVPIF
-14 FATAIFCYILGSFSV
+14 FATAVFCYILGCFAV
-29 LIPRRH
+29 LIPRKH
-35 QLFAHYLAQI
+35 QLFAHYFAQV
-45 MSIMGSTFILIS
+45 MSILGSTLILIT
-57 ALYYL
+57 AGIYL
-62 LTGTTTLI
+62 LSGETALL
-70 KVAFVGKYMLAIDSW
+70 KVAFVGRYMLAIDGWSS
-85 NAVFLC
+85 VFLC
-91 ITGLVGI
+91 ITGLAGI
-98 LTSIYAADYALG
+98 LTSIFAVDYALA

-130 VLVLVAQSV
+130 VLVLVAQST

-148 MAIISFLLVNHD
+148 MAIVSFLLVNHD

-188 FTVGSSAAG
+188 FVVGSGSNG
-197 LNFAEL
+197 FNFSEL
-203 NGAQM
+203 NISQFE
-208 TGTARDLAFLAA
+208 TTARNLAFTAA
-220 FSGFALKAGLVPLH
+220 FLGFALKAGLVPLH

-249 ALMSGVMLKIAVY
+249 ALMSGVMLKVAVY

-267 IFEFLGPLDFWW
+267 IFDFLGPVDFWW
-279 GALVLIVG
+279 GALVLVVG

-312 VENMGIVFAAM
+312 VENMGIVFAAI
-323 GAGMLLLTTANKEY
+323 GAGMLLLTTSHKEY
-337 AVVAFAA
+337 AVIGFTA

-385 PCTAVCA
+385 PWTAGCA
-392 LAGSLA
+392 LTGSLA

-411 WLLFHSFAF
+411 WLMFHSFAF
-420 LAQANVATGVRLL
+420 LAQADAGTGVRLL
-433 AALAFILAGL
+433 AALAFILSGL

-451 FVRLFGVVFLGR
+451 FVRVFGVVFLGR
-463 PRARRAELAHEVSRF
+463 PRARRAESAHEVSRF
-478 MLVAMVIP
+478 MLAAMLIP
-486 SLLIFLSAVLAS
+486 AFLIFVSGILAS
-498 PIVTIAQHVIEASI
+498 PIVTIAQHVAEANL
-512 PALNLADKAQVLI
+512 PDLNMLNEEHLLI
-525 WGNGIGILNFDILAL
+525 WGKDSGMLNYDTFVL
-540 LIAAAV
+540 LIAAV
-546 LTIFAWL
+546 VITIFAWL
-553 FIYRGQVFVK
+553 IIYRGQVFVK

-615 SLAYTLTIPDRFTEK
+615 SMAYTLTIPDRFTEK
-630 LYIPVQHHL
+630 LYIPLQHHL
-639 VKSASFLRKIQAG
+639 VKTASFLRRIQAG
-652 SIRIYIG
+652 SVRIYIG
-659 YIMVAMVLV
+659 YVMVAMVLV
-668 LIWGAL
+668 LIWGAM

>member
-1 MRSKKLTYYLPVL
+1 MTDYIPTF
-14 FATAIFCYILGSFSV
+14 FAIAILCYILGCFAL
-29 LIPRRH
+29 LIPRKH
-35 QLFAHYLAQI
+35 QLFAHYFAQI
-45 MSIMGSTFILIS
+45 MSILGSAIILILS
-57 ALYYL
+57 VVYL
-62 LTGTTTLI
+62 LSGETALL
-70 KVAFVGKYMLAIDSW
+70 KVAFVGKYMLAIDGWS
-85 NAVFLC
+85 AVFLC
-91 ITGLVGI
+91 ITGLAGI
-98 LTSIYAADYALG
+98 LTSIYAVDYALG

-130 VLVLVAQSV
+130 VLVLVAQSA

-148 MAIISFLLVNHD
+148 MAIVSFLLVNHD

-203 NGAQM
+203 NGTYL
-208 TGTARDLAFLAA
+208 TGTVRDLAFIAA
-220 FSGFALKAGLVPLH
+220 FLGFALKAGLVPLH

-249 ALMSGVMLKIAVY
+249 ALMSGVMLKVAVY

-267 IFEFLGPLDFWW
+267 IFGFLGPLDFWW
-279 GALVLIVG
+279 GSLVMIVG

-323 GAGMLLLTTANKEY
+323 GAGMLLLTTSHKEY
-337 AVVAFAA
+337 AVIGFTA
-344 AIVHSFNHSI
+344 AIIHSFNHSI

-385 PCTAVCA
+385 PWTAACA
-392 LAGSLA
+392 LTGSLA

-411 WLLFHSFAF
+411 WLMFHSFAF
-420 LAQANVATGVRLL
+420 LAQADAGTGTRIL

-451 FVRLFGVVFLGR
+451 FVRVFGVVFLGR
-463 PRARRAELAHEVSRF
+463 PRARRAESAHEVSRF
-478 MLVAMVIP
+478 MLVAMVMP
-486 SLLIFLSAVLAS
+486 ALLIFLSGILAS
-498 PIVTIAQHVIEASI
+498 PIVSIAQHVIEANL
-512 PALNLADKAQVLI
+512 PALNLSDAGRLLI
-525 WGNGIGILNFDILAL
+525 WGKGSGILNYDTLIL
-540 LIAAAV
+540 LITAV
-546 LTIFAWL
+546 VIAIFAWCI
-553 FIYRGQVFVK
+553 IYRGKVFVK
-563 RDVIWNC
+563 HDVIWNC

-630 LYIPVQHHL
+630 LYIPLQHHL
-639 VKSASFLRKIQAG
+639 VKTASFLRRIQAG
-652 SIRIYIG
+652 SIRVYIG
-659 YIMVAMVLV
+659 YVMVAMVLV

>member
-1 MRSKKLTYYLPVL
+1 MTDYVPIF
-14 FATAIFCYILGSFSV
+14 FATAVFCYILGCFAV
-29 LIPRRH
+29 LIPRKH
-35 QLFAHYLAQI
+35 QLFAHYFAQV
-45 MSIMGSTFILIS
+45 MSILGSTLILIT
-57 ALYYL
+57 AGIYL
-62 LTGTTTLI
+62 LSGETALL
-70 KVAFVGKYMLAIDSW
+70 KVAFVGRYMLAIDAW
-85 NAVFLC
+85 NSVFLC
-91 ITGLVGI
+91 ITGLAGV
-98 LTSIYAADYALG
+98 LTSIFAVDYALA
-110 YIGKRLRELSGL
+110 YVGKRLRELSGL

-130 VLVLVAQSV
+130 VLVLVAQSA

-148 MAIISFLLVNHD
+148 MAIVSFLLVNHD

-188 FTVGSSAAG
+188 FIVGSGSNG
-197 LNFAEL
+197 LNFSEL
-203 NGAQM
+203 NNAQLE
-208 TGTARDLAFLAA
+208 TTARNLAFTAA
-220 FSGFALKAGLVPLH
+220 FLGFALKAGLVPLH

-249 ALMSGVMLKIAVY
+249 ALMSGVMLKVAVY

-267 IFEFLGPLDFWW
+267 IFDFLGPVDFWW
-279 GALVLIVG
+279 GALVLVVG

-312 VENMGIVFAAM
+312 VENMGIVFAAI
-323 GAGMLLLTTANKEY
+323 GAGMLLLTTSHKEY
-337 AVVAFAA
+337 AVIGFTA

-385 PCTAVCA
+385 PWTAGCA
-392 LAGSLA
+392 LTGSLA

-411 WLLFHSFAF
+411 WLMFHSFAF
-420 LAQANVATGVRLL
+420 LAQADAGTGVRLL
-433 AALAFILAGL
+433 AALAFILSGL

-451 FVRLFGVVFLGR
+451 FVRVFGVVFLGR
-463 PRARRAELAHEVSRF
+463 PRARRAESAHEVSRF
-478 MLVAMVIP
+478 MLAAMLIP
-486 SLLIFLSAVLAS
+486 AFLIFVSGILAS
-498 PIVTIAQHVIEASI
+498 PIVTIAQHVAEANL
-512 PALNLADKAQVLI
+512 PDLKMLNEEHLLI
-525 WGNGIGILNFDILAL
+525 WGKDSGMLNYDTFVL
-540 LIAAAV
+540 LIAAV
-546 LTIFAWL
+546 VITIFAWL
-553 FIYRGQVFVK
+553 IIYRGQVFVK

-615 SLAYTLTIPDRFTEK
+615 SMAYTLTIPDRFTEK
-630 LYIPVQHHL
+630 LYIPLQHHL
-639 VKSASFLRKIQAG
+639 VKTASFLRRIQAG
-652 SIRIYIG
+652 SVRIYIG
-659 YIMVAMVLV
+659 YVMVAMVLV
-668 LIWGAL
+668 LIWGAM

>member
-1 MRSKKLTYYLPVL
+1 MQQDAYPNMDQDKLNE
-14 FATAIFCYILGSFSV
+14 A
-29 LIPRRH
+29 
-35 QLFAHYLAQI
+35 
-45 MSIMGSTFILIS
+45 
-57 ALYYL
+57 
-62 LTGTTTLI
+62 
-70 KVAFVGKYMLAIDSW
+70 
-85 NAVFLC
+85 
-91 ITGLVGI
+91 
-98 LTSIYAADYALG
+98 
-110 YIGKRLRELSGL
+110 
-122 WNLFLLSM
+122 
-130 VLVLVAQSV
+130 
-139 VSFLVSWEV
+139 WEV

-188 FTVGSSAAG
+188 FIVGSGSNG
-197 LNFAEL
+197 LNFSEL
-203 NGAQM
+203 NNAQLE
-208 TGTARDLAFLAA
+208 TTARNLAFTAA
-220 FSGFALKAGLVPLH
+220 FLGFALKAGLVPLH

-249 ALMSGVMLKIAVY
+249 ALMSGVMLKVAVY

-267 IFEFLGPLDFWW
+267 IFDFLGPVDFWW
-279 GALVLIVG
+279 GALVLVVG

-312 VENMGIVFAAM
+312 VENMGIVFAAI
-323 GAGMLLLTTANKEY
+323 GAGMLLLTTSHKEY
-337 AVVAFAA
+337 AVIGFTA

-385 PCTAVCA
+385 PWTAGCA
-392 LAGSLA
+392 LTGSLA

-411 WLLFHSFAF
+411 WLMFHSFAF
-420 LAQANVATGVRLL
+420 LAQADAGTGVRLL
-433 AALAFILAGL
+433 AALAFILSGL

-451 FVRLFGVVFLGR
+451 FVRVFGVVFLGR
-463 PRARRAELAHEVSRF
+463 PRARRAESAHEVSRF
-478 MLVAMVIP
+478 MLAAMLIP
-486 SLLIFLSAVLAS
+486 ALLIFVSGILAS
-498 PIVTIAQHVIEASI
+498 PIVTIAQHVAEANL
-512 PALNLADKAQVLI
+512 PNLNMLSEEHLLI
-525 WGNGIGILNFDILAL
+525 WGKDSGMLNYDTFVL
-540 LIAAAV
+540 LIAAV
-546 LTIFAWL
+546 VITIFAWL
-553 FIYRGQVFVK
+553 IIYRGQVFVK

-615 SLAYTLTIPDRFTEK
+615 SMAYTLTIPDRFTEK
-630 LYIPVQHHL
+630 LYIPVQYYL
-639 VKSASFLRKIQAG
+639 VKTASFLRRIQAG
-652 SIRIYIG
+652 SVRIYIG
-659 YIMVAMVLV
+659 YVMVAMVLV
-668 LIWGAL
+668 LIWGAM